1 MKTPSNNIM
10 KGEGAC
16 ALPFLFK
23 KSVLLLGML
32 MLVLLAIPP
41 IKALA
46 ANEYTIGDMVFEI
59 DGEHEVAA
67 YIESGYY
74 DAPTLLVRVPS
85 NATQIGINVRAN
97 YGILTDYGYETSY
110 GEYKPSGEYHIWTF
124 DDEKVKIADVEK
136 GDWVDEAY
144 TKYDL
149 YIAAFIDTFDV
160 DEEFADIVF
169 FKSDVPISGGG
180 LTDEEKKPLKDLLD
194 TVSGANE
201 TKWYQTGDRY
211 NGRDVIE
218 DKNSGFWTEFIAENG
233 ARSIAEEMLEH
244 ASNTKQIETA
254 TENLRMAI
262 QKLIPISRANTTPAY
277 EAIEAATIT
286 EKDDYTP
293 RSWAAYSEAK
303 DAATALMDTMF
314 ADGKPTQANNASAND
329 TINAAAK
336 RLRDAQAALDLRVSK
351 YGTDGETRVKLM
363 ASALE
368 ELNRRFSAPGALD
381 GYTAESIAALQSALK
396 TANET
401 LAETPVYSA
410 IGQLEAGRLTDAVR
424 AARAAAAGLETQ
436 SQKQIHVK
444 LSALDAYDVYM
455 GRTDMWWALH
465 NKNILTTELELPANA
480 SAASVLREKNLL
492 KRTLNESKYDPSL
505 LVFLNGEL
513 LNTTSMFTYNDIGV
527 SDGVFESLKL
537 HDGDELTL
545 VWICGKQIM
554 YSSTAGY
561 YTQYLYEI
569 PEYFRYSTIEAP
581 AEVVAGEAFE
591 ITVTSDAA
599 LPFLAT
605 GEKTPVVGA
614 TIRRSATEA
623 DVETV
628 STRYVHRNTYQ
639 TTDENGKAT
648 LTLYNE
654 GYVLINAFR
663 TEDEEGRYIV
673 GPSVLVHVLPTNDL
687 ESVKLQ
693 LRKELDEVYY
703 DENYPES
710 VFTPENW
717 RLVKD
722 AYENG
727 VQAIANAETLGE
739 ASSEQESAIQEIKRL
754 QSTADSGNNSNLKK
768 FRDILAE
775 LPSNVTKLDKSAEA
789 RIEELKAA
797 YESMTDYQRNELSEQ
812 EVARYEEI
820 INAELKEA
828 QKHQLKFEQ
837 AFSDGVTEDDQKTI
851 LAMIDYLKANTPHED
866 WYQQNPVSE
875 IGNQKLA
882 ELFTFN
888 TVTGSKMNS
897 PETNNSYAYTRLD
910 ESYALQRDIYACISP
925 EYAAYILCRDAA
937 IAGGNMNG
945 PGVISA
951 ADGSWSI
958 SDENM
963 QMYVPDSSESNT
975 TRVLGKMTFKVN
987 GTEYAI
993 RSIKVTGLENAAQ
1006 KSALDFYDGTAY
1018 RGRSAQN
1025 QCNQI
1030 VQDSFLNFTMPFDD
1044 VTITVTWGPV
1054 AGTTSEVDQARADAL
1069 NALNAV
1075 FGKYDETHKNYIAI
1089 KAAYDKGVSAINAA
1103 QTVDAISTARRDAA
1117 KAIEKA
1123 AAGSTGV
1130 DESFRDGWGNSE
1142 NDKGFYAGTPVG
1154 TVTVIV
1160 ENTTYSGAP
1169 EGFYSDPND
1178 PDYNITQDSIVYKEN
1193 YTIGDQDSMMT
1204 VILRALAD
1212 DGYEWTGT
1220 GGSKFGISYL
1230 SGIAQKGRPDI
1241 KLAEFD
1247 GGNESGWMGTLNGFF
1262 VNLSFAQF
1270 TVQPNQNT
1278 NIQLSDGDVIHV
1290 MYTCTGLG
1298 EDLGGTFYNSDTTLK
1313 ALKVMD
1319 GDKTLVLAPEFE
1331 SVAQPGG
1338 TYSYTVM
1345 IDGDAAELT
1354 ITTDAANK
1362 NYLVKRFLNEK
1373 VTDNTEGGSYYKSTQ
1388 AIPVVSGD
1396 TIYIGCGEPVW
1407 PSMNNQSTEARD
1419 YVGTWYELHIVSAN
1433 SGGSDVDAQIDALP
1447 NPNDLTY
1454 MNRETYRQDIVQ
1466 AKQALDAL
1474 KDPSSVSADRKQ
1486 KLEALCTKL
1495 AGFDAVDEVK
1505 AAIAALPSVSNATLD
1520 DEAAINAA
1528 KTKYDALDADM
1539 LTYLK
1544 ASEKQK
1550 LSDLLQRMEELNEEL
1565 LTKLVVAPDTVTAVV
1580 DAKTKTIQLV
1590 GYITEGQ
1597 DVTLNGETVKRSG
1610 TKFTL
1615 GNTVYRVVLNVTV
1628 QPVNVTLD
1636 EKRPEITPAENASP
1650 ETKAAAN
1657 AITSPSTT
1665 SDGLAAAAADHL
1677 TETAKKQAEA
1687 SGDASASVT
1696 AEVKLNISVKNYE
1709 DVGGKQELTLDITP
1723 QVTYT
1728 VTADGQT
1735 LSIKTETLDNSAI
1748 KAPVTISVALPLDM
1762 PQENLYV
1769 KHKLEDGS
1777 FEYIK
1782 PTIERNVATWQ
1793 QSSFSIV
1800 VLTADSRTATVKM
1813 NDLDVTL
1820 TPEDV
1825 GKELP
1830 TVTKPGK
1837 DFTGWTFVIDG
1848 TEYPGGPYTKLT
1860 DELLDALN
1868 KAQTEGKEITATPNF
1883 KNKTSSG
1890 SGSSGKIESPNKP
1903 NKSTMGEADA
1913 SKFRDVAASDWYFDA
1928 VQYVLEKGLMNGTSD
1943 WTFAPNDATTRGMIV
1958 TILARVEGVNT
1969 NGNPWYA
1976 AGQKWAM
1983 DNGISDGTNMPG
1995 VITREQLATILYRY
2009 AKQKGYDVSKS
2020 AALTGF
2026 SDADKVSGYAF
2037 DAMQWAVAE
2046 ELLKG
2051 SNGKLDPQGS
2061 ATRAQV
2067 ATILMRFMQKY
2078 EK

>member
-1 MKTPSNNIM
+1 MFFADEDDRGQSWGTATTLPYDVDNNFFSGAKSYYTYHKENVTLPKDFSETGKQMLLFRLPYGIGTKRNPYVTHAFLLIAWSGNSDEID
-10 KGEGAC
+10 KGELNA
-16 ALPFLFK
+16 
-23 KSVLLLGML
+23 
-32 MLVLLAIPP
+32 AIA
-41 IKALA
+41 KAPKA
-46 ANEYTIGDMVFEI
+46 ANEDTVYW
-59 DGEHEVAA
+59 HENDKWN
-67 YIESGYY
+67 G
-74 DAPTLLVRVPS
+74 
-85 NATQIGINVRAN
+85 
-97 YGILTDYGYETSY
+97 
-110 GEYKPSGEYHIWTF
+110 
-124 DDEKVKIADVEK
+124 KIASKTGFWNEMQSALSTAK
-136 GDWVDEAY
+136 
-144 TKYDL
+144 
-149 YIAAFIDTFDV
+149 
-160 DEEFADIVF
+160 
-169 FKSDVPISGGG
+169 
-180 LTDEEKKPLKDLLD
+180 
-194 TVSGANE
+194 TVSAN
-201 TKWYQTGDRY
+201 KFAS
-211 NGRDVIE
+211 E
-218 DKNSGFWTEFIAENG
+218 DAVKEATDNLNSAVSNLIKAEN
-233 ARSIAEEMLEH
+233 
-244 ASNTKQIETA
+244 
-254 TENLRMAI
+254 
-262 QKLIPISRANTTPAY
+262 ANTTLLY
-277 EAIEAATIT
+277 EELLN
-286 EKDDYTP
+286 EPSKDDYTP
-293 RSWAAYSEAK
+293 RTWAAYAEVRDRAEAMMASMFDGEGNPT
-303 DAATALMDTMF
+303 DANT
-314 ADGKPTQANNASAND
+314 SANGKQD
-329 TINAAAK
+329 ELEALAAELTSK
-336 RLRDAQAALDLRVSK
+336 REALDLRVSK
-351 YGTDGETRVKLM
+351 YGKDGETRVKLM

-368 ELNRRFSAPGALD
+368 ELNRRFSAPDALN
-381 GYTAESIAALQSALK
+381 GYTSESVAALQSALK

-424 AARAAAAGLETQ
+424 AARAAAAGLETL
-436 SQKQIHVK
+436 SQEPIHVK

-465 NKNILTTELELPANA
+465 NKNILTTELELPANT

-505 LVFLNGEL
+505 LVFRNGEL

-527 SDGVFESLKL
+527 EGGVFESLKL

-561 YTQYLYEI
+561 YTQYLYEL
-569 PEYFRYSTIEAP
+569 PAYFRYSTIDAP
-581 AEVVAGEAFE
+581 AEVIAGEPFE

-623 DVETV
+623 DTETV
-628 STRYVHRNTYQ
+628 STNYVHRNTYQ

-717 RLVKD
+717 LLVKA

-727 VQAIANAETLGE
+727 VQAIANAETLGV

-1169 EGFYSDPND
+1169 EGFYSNPND

-1454 MNRETYRQDIVQ
+1454 TNRETYRQNIVQ

-1687 SGDASASVT
+1687 SGNADASVT

-1709 DVGGKQELTLDITP
+1709 EVGGKQELTLDITP

-1735 LSIKTETLDNSAI
+1735 LSTKTETLDNSAI

-1830 TVTKPGK
+1830 TVTRPGK

-1913 SKFRDVAASDWYFDA
+1913 SKFRDVAVSDWYFDA

-1969 NGNPWYA
+1969 TGNPWYA

>member
-1 MKTPSNNIM
+1 MPLSDLTVQGSVYPGITFNPALEYS
-10 KGEGAC
+10 C
-16 ALPFLFK
+16 ALIYQFANNP
-23 KSVLLLGML
+23 VTPA
-32 MLVLLAIPP
+32 VN
-41 IKALA
+41 KAVNILIQ
-46 ANEYTIGDMVFEI
+46 IG
-59 DGEHEVAA
+59 
-67 YIESGYY
+67 ESG
-74 DAPTLLVRVPS
+74 
-85 NATQIGINVRAN
+85 
-97 YGILTDYGYETSY
+97 
-110 GEYKPSGEYHIWTF
+110 SGLS
-124 DDEKVKIADVEK
+124 DEQ
-136 GDWVDEAY
+136 
-144 TKYDL
+144 
-149 YIAAFIDTFDV
+149 
-160 DEEFADIVF
+160 
-169 FKSDVPISGGG
+169 
-180 LTDEEKKPLKDLLD
+180 KKPLSDLLA
-194 TVSGANE
+194 TVADDNE
-201 TKWYQTGDRY
+201 KYYKTDDRY
-211 NGRDVIE
+211 NG
-218 DKNSGFWTEFIAENG
+218 
-233 ARSIAEEMLEH
+233 LEH
-244 ASNTKQIETA
+244 ITGAGKSFWAEFVAANGPRATAQRALETA
-254 TENLRMAI
+254 TKEEEITSAVSTLRTAI
-262 QKLIPISRANTTPAY
+262 SRLIPATRVNTTLLY
-277 EAIEAATIT
+277 EELLNKPS
-286 EKDDYTP
+286 KDDYTP
-293 RSWAAYSEAK
+293 RTWAAYVEVRDRAEAMMASMFDDK
-303 DAATALMDTMF
+303 GNPTDANT
-314 ADGKPTQANNASAND
+314 SANGKQD
-329 TINAAAK
+329 ELESLSAELTSK
-336 RLRDAQAALDLRVSK
+336 RESLDLRVSK
-351 YGTDGETRVKLM
+351 YGKDGETRVKLM

-368 ELNRRFSAPGALD
+368 ELNRRFSAPGALN
-381 GYTAESIAALQSALK
+381 GYTPESVAALQSALK

-410 IGQLEAGRLTDAVR
+410 IGQLESSRLTNAVR
-424 AARAAAAGLETQ
+424 AARAAAAGLETE
-436 SQKQIHVK
+436 SQEQIHVK
-444 LSALDAYDVYM
+444 LSALDAYDVYQK
-455 GRTDMWWALH
+455 RTDMWWALH
-465 NKNILTTELELPANA
+465 NKNILTTELTLPANA

-505 LVFLNGEL
+505 LVFRNGEL
-513 LNTTSMFTYNDIGV
+513 LNTTSMFDYNDIGV
-527 SDGVFESLKL
+527 PDGVFESLKL

-561 YTQYLYEI
+561 YTQYLYEL
-569 PEYFRYSTIEAP
+569 PAYFRYSTIDAP

-591 ITVTSDAA
+591 VTVTSDAA

-623 DVETV
+623 DAETV
-628 STRYVHRNTYQ
+628 STNYVHRNTYQ

-717 RLVKD
+717 LLVKA

-727 VQAIANAETLGE
+727 VQAIANAETLGV

-837 AFSDGVTEDDQKTI
+837 AFSNGVTEDDQKTI
-851 LAMIDYLKANTPHED
+851 LAMIDYLKTHTPNED
-866 WYQQNPVSE
+866 WYQQNPVSG
-875 IGNQKLA
+875 IGNQRLA

-897 PETNNSYAYTRLD
+897 AETNNSYAYTKLD
-910 ESYALQRDIYACISP
+910 ESYALQRDIYACVSP

-937 IAGGNMNG
+937 IENGNMNG

-975 TRVLGKMTFKVN
+975 TRVLGKMTFTVN
-987 GTEYAI
+987 DTEYTI

-1006 KSALDFYDGTAY
+1006 KSALDFYDGTGY
-1018 RGRSAQN
+1018 RGRNAQV

-1054 AGTTSEVDQARADAL
+1054 AGTTSEVEKARTDAL
-1069 NALNAV
+1069 TALEAILNNYAE
-1075 FGKYDETHKNYIAI
+1075 KYDEQSETYLAI
-1089 KAAYDKGVSAINAA
+1089 KAAYDKGVAKIEDKN
-1103 QTVDAISTARRDAA
+1103 QTPTVDAINAERRSTANAMA
-1117 KAIEKA
+1117 KA
-1123 AAGSTGV
+1123 AAGNTGTD
-1130 DESFRDGWGNSE
+1130 DEFLNGWGNPA
-1142 NDKGFYAGTPVG
+1142 NDKGFYAGNYVG
-1154 TVTVIV
+1154 TVKVIV

-1169 EGFYSDPND
+1169 KGFYTNPDD
-1178 PDYNITQDSIVYKEN
+1178 PDYDIEDSIVYRES
-1193 YTIGDQDSMMT
+1193 YAIGDEDSMMT

-1220 GGSKFGISYL
+1220 GGSKFGITYL
-1230 SGIAQKGRPDI
+1230 SSISNSQG
-1241 KLAEFD
+1241 KLGEFD
-1247 GGNESGWMGTLNGFF
+1247 GGDESGWMGTLNGFF
-1262 VNLSFAQF
+1262 VNLSFAEF
-1270 TVQPNQNT
+1270 TVEKNQNT
-1278 NIQLSDGDVIHV
+1278 NIQLADGDVIHV
-1290 MYTCTGLG
+1290 MYTSTGLG

-1331 SVAQPGG
+1331 ASAAEPGG

-1345 IDGDAAELT
+1345 IDDKATDLT
-1354 ITTDAANK
+1354 ILADAANK

-1373 VTDNTEGGSYYKSTQ
+1373 VTDNTEGSSYYKSTQ

-1407 PSMNNQSTEARD
+1407 PSMNNQSTEARE
-1419 YVGTWYELHIVSAN
+1419 YVGTWYELHIVSAS
-1433 SGGSDVDAQIDALP
+1433 SGSTEVDAQIDALP

-1454 MNRETYRQDIVQ
+1454 ENRENYRQDIVQ
-1466 AKQALDAL
+1466 AKKAMDAL
-1474 KDPSSVSADRKQ
+1474 KGSKVDDVRAK
-1486 KLEALCTKL
+1486 KLTDLCEKL

-1505 AAIAALPSVSNATLD
+1505 AAIAKLPSVSNAALE
-1520 DEAAINAA
+1520 DEESINAA
-1528 KTKYDALDADM
+1528 KEKYDALDTE
-1539 LTYLK
+1539 LLKYLK

-1550 LSDLLQRMEELNEEL
+1550 LGDLIQRMKELNEEL
-1565 LTKLVVAPDTVTAVV
+1565 LTKLVVTPDTVTAVV

-1597 DVTLNGETVKRSG
+1597 DVTLNGTTVKTG

-1615 GNTVYRVVLNVTV
+1615 GNTKYRVVLNVTV

-1636 EKRPEITPAENASP
+1636 EKRPEIETSAEDAA
-1650 ETKAAAN
+1650 TKAAAA

-1677 TETAKKQAEA
+1677 TETAKQQAEA

-1696 AEVKLNISVKNYE
+1696 AEVKLKISVEKYE
-1709 DVGGKQELTLDITP
+1709 EVGGKKELTLDITP

-1728 VTADGQT
+1728 VTADGLT
-1735 LSIKTETLDNSAI
+1735 VSTKTETLDNSAI

-1769 KHKLEDGS
+1769 KHQLEDGS

-1782 PTIERNVATWQ
+1782 PTIKNGVATWQ

-1800 VLTADSRTATVKM
+1800 ILTADSRTATVKM

-1825 GKELP
+1825 DKELP
-1830 TVTKPGK
+1830 TVTRPGK

-1860 DELLDALN
+1860 DELLDALSE
-1868 KAQTEGKEITATPNF
+1868 AQAEGKEITATPNF

-1890 SGSSGKIESPNKP
+1890 GSSSGKIDSPNKP
-1903 NKSTMGEADA
+1903 NKSTMGKADA
-1913 SKFRDVAASDWYFDA
+1913 SKFRDVATSDWYFDA

-1983 DNGISDGTNMPG
+1983 QNGISDGTNMPG
-1995 VITREQLATILYRY
+1995 VITREQLATILFRY
-2009 AKQKGYDVSKS
+2009 ARMKGYDVSKS
-2020 AALTGF
+2020 AALSGF
-2026 SDADKVSGYAF
+2026 SDADKVSSYAVE
-2037 DAMQWAVAE
+2037 AMQWAVAE

>member
-1 MKTPSNNIM
+1 MDTAKQVGTITYNGTSYPLFNVQVNLQEYDAISIVKESGTITVNGAETKYPTGIQANNS
-10 KGEGAC
+10 GTVGLVPDREVPYDQENVVFDA
-16 ALPFLFK
+16 A
-23 KSVLLLGML
+23 KSCYQDN
-32 MLVLLAIPP
+32 
-41 IKALA
+41 KASITL
-46 ANEYTIGDMVFEI
+46 D
-59 DGEHEVAA
+59 DGES
-67 YIESGYY
+67 ISESGTCLLFRLQIGSGRRKTNCAFLAVSWGNFGGTEYDTKVLEELLTSVSDENANNNYY
-74 DAPTLLVRVPS
+74 TSNDRYDGKQYSTISFWAEFTKKDGARDQAQKVLNNPVNQNAINAAVKDLEAAISKLISKKDYANTTLL
-85 NATQIGINVRAN
+85 
-97 YGILTDYGYETSY
+97 YEAMQHTVDKDRYTPMSY
-110 GEYKPSGEYHIWTF
+110 
-124 DDEKVKIADVEK
+124 A
-136 GDWVDEAY
+136 AY
-144 TKYDL
+144 TKAYDEASAL
-149 YIAAFIDTFDV
+149 MAQMFDSDGNPTEANKPDKQQTLEALAEKLEAAWKNL
-160 DEEFADIVF
+160 DER
-169 FKSDVPISGGG
+169 
-180 LTDEEKKPLKDLLD
+180 
-194 TVSGANE
+194 VS
-201 TKWYQTGDRY
+201 Y
-211 NGRDVIE
+211 NG
-218 DKNSGFWTEFIAENG
+218 K
-233 ARSIAEEMLEH
+233 
-244 ASNTKQIETA
+244 
-254 TENLRMAI
+254 
-262 QKLIPISRANTTPAY
+262 
-277 EAIEAATIT
+277 
-286 EKDDYTP
+286 
-293 RSWAAYSEAK
+293 
-303 DAATALMDTMF
+303 
-314 ADGKPTQANNASAND
+314 
-329 TINAAAK
+329 
-336 RLRDAQAALDLRVSK
+336 
-351 YGTDGETRVKLM
+351 DGETRVKLM

-368 ELNRRFSAPGALD
+368 ELNRRFSAPGALG
-381 GYTAESIAALQSALK
+381 GYTAESVAALQSALK

-465 NKNILTTELELPANA
+465 NKNILTTELELPANT

-591 ITVTSDAA
+591 VTVTSDAA

-605 GEKTPVVGA
+605 GEKIPVVGA

-623 DVETV
+623 DAETV
-628 STRYVHRNTYQ
+628 STNYVHRDTYQ

-993 RSIKVTGLENAAQ
+993 RSVKVTGLENAAQ

-1454 MNRETYRQDIVQ
+1454 TNRETYRQDIVQ

-1615 GNTVYRVVLNVTV
+1615 GNTVYHVVLNVTV

-1735 LSIKTETLDNSAI
+1735 LSTKTETLDNSAI

-2026 SDADKVSGYAF
+2026 SDADKVSSYAV

>member
-1 MKTPSNNIM
+1 MPLSDLTVQESVYPGITFNPSF
-10 KGEGAC
+10 EYSC
-16 ALPFLFK
+16 ALIYQFANNP
-23 KSVLLLGML
+23 VTPA
-32 MLVLLAIPP
+32 VN
-41 IKALA
+41 KAVNIL
-46 ANEYTIGDMVFEI
+46 IQI
-59 DGEHEVAA
+59 S
-67 YIESGYY
+67 ESG
-74 DAPTLLVRVPS
+74 
-85 NATQIGINVRAN
+85 
-97 YGILTDYGYETSY
+97 
-110 GEYKPSGEYHIWTF
+110 SGLS
-124 DDEKVKIADVEK
+124 DEQ
-136 GDWVDEAY
+136 
-144 TKYDL
+144 
-149 YIAAFIDTFDV
+149 
-160 DEEFADIVF
+160 
-169 FKSDVPISGGG
+169 
-180 LTDEEKKPLKDLLD
+180 KKPLSDLLA
-194 TVSGANE
+194 TVADDNE
-201 TKWYQTGDRY
+201 NYYKTDDRY
-211 NGRDVIE
+211 NG
-218 DKNSGFWTEFIAENG
+218 
-233 ARSIAEEMLEH
+233 LEH
-244 ASNTKQIETA
+244 ITGAGKSFWAEFVAANGPRATAQRALETA
-254 TENLRMAI
+254 TKEEEITSAVSTLRTAI
-262 QKLIPISRANTTPAY
+262 SRLIPATRVNTTLLY
-277 EAIEAATIT
+277 EELLNKPS
-286 EKDDYTP
+286 KDDYTP
-293 RSWAAYSEAK
+293 RTWAAYAEVRDRAEAMMASMFDDK
-303 DAATALMDTMF
+303 GNPTDANT
-314 ADGKPTQANNASAND
+314 SANGKQD
-329 TINAAAK
+329 ELVALAVELTSK
-336 RLRDAQAALDLRVSK
+336 REALDLRVSK
-351 YGTDGETRVKLM
+351 YGKDGETRVKLM

-368 ELNRRFSAPGALD
+368 ELNRRFSAPDALN
-381 GYTAESIAALQSALK
+381 GYTSESVAALQSALK

-410 IGQLEAGRLTDAVR
+410 IGQLESSRLTSAVR
-424 AARAAAAGLETQ
+424 EARAAAAGLETL
-436 SQKQIHVK
+436 SQEPIHVK
-444 LSALDAYDVYM
+444 LSALDAYDVYQK
-455 GRTDMWWALH
+455 RTDMWWALH
-465 NKNILTTELELPANA
+465 NKNILTTELTLPANA

-505 LVFLNGEL
+505 LVFRNGEL

-527 SDGVFESLKL
+527 EGGVFESLKL

-591 ITVTSDAA
+591 VTVTSDAA

-623 DVETV
+623 DAETV
-628 STRYVHRNTYQ
+628 STNYVHRDTYQ

-727 VQAIANAETLGE
+727 VQAIANAETLGV

-775 LPSNVTKLDKSAEA
+775 LPNNVTKLDKSAEA

-837 AFSDGVTEDDQKTI
+837 AFSDGVTEDNQKTI

-866 WYQQNPVSE
+866 WYQKNPVSG

-897 PETNNSYAYTRLD
+897 AETNNSYAYTRLD

-975 TRVLGKMTFKVN
+975 TRVLGKMTFTVN
-987 GTEYAI
+987 DTEYTI

-1006 KSALDFYDGTAY
+1006 KSALDFYDGTGY
-1018 RGRSAQN
+1018 RGRNAQV

-1054 AGTTSEVDQARADAL
+1054 AGTTSEVEKARTDAL
-1069 NALNAV
+1069 TALEAILNNYAEKYDAQSETYLAIKA
-1075 FGKYDETHKNYIAI
+1075 KYDEGVAKIE
-1089 KAAYDKGVSAINAA
+1089 DKDQTS
-1103 QTVDAISTARRDAA
+1103 TVDAINAERRSTANAMA
-1117 KAIEKA
+1117 KA
-1123 AAGSTGV
+1123 AAGNTGE
-1130 DESFRDGWGNSE
+1130 DARFKEHWGDPE
-1142 NDKGFYAGTPVG
+1142 NNDGFYAGTPVG

-1169 EGFYSDPND
+1169 EGLYSDPNA
-1178 PDYNITQDSIVYKEN
+1178 PDYSLEKAIVYEPT
-1193 YTIGDQDSMMT
+1193 YTIGDEDSMMT

-1212 DGYEWTGT
+1212 SGYEWTGT

-1230 SGIAQKGRPDI
+1230 SGIMKKGEKDI

-1247 GGNESGWMGTLNGFF
+1247 GGDESGWMGTLNGFF
-1262 VNLSFAQF
+1262 VNLSFAEF
-1270 TVQPNQNT
+1270 TVKKNQST
-1278 NIQLSDGDVIHV
+1278 NIQLADGDVIHV
-1290 MYTCTGLG
+1290 MYTSTGLG

-1331 SVAQPGG
+1331 ASAAEPGG

-1345 IDGDAAELT
+1345 IDDNATELT
-1354 ITTDAANK
+1354 ILADAANK

-1373 VTDNTEGGSYYKSTQ
+1373 VTDNTEGSSYYKSTQ

-1407 PSMNNQSTEARD
+1407 PSMNNQSTEARE
-1419 YVGTWYELHIVSAN
+1419 YVGTWYELHIVSAS
-1433 SGGSDVDAQIDALP
+1433 SGGTEVDAQIDALP
-1447 NPNDLTY
+1447 NPDDLTY
-1454 MNRETYRQDIVQ
+1454 ENRENYRQDIVQ
-1466 AKQALDAL
+1466 AKKAMDAL
-1474 KDPSSVSADRKQ
+1474 KDSKVDEVRAK
-1486 KLEALCTKL
+1486 KLTDLCEKL

-1505 AAIAALPSVSNATLD
+1505 AAIAKLPSVSNAALE
-1520 DEAAINAA
+1520 DEESINAA
-1528 KTKYDALDADM
+1528 KEKYDALDTE
-1539 LTYLK
+1539 LLKYLN

-1550 LSDLLQRMEELNEEL
+1550 LSDLLQRMKELNEEL
-1565 LTKLVVAPDTVTAVV
+1565 LTKLVVTPDTVTAVV

-1590 GYITEGQ
+1590 GYITEGEPI
-1597 DVTLNGETVKRSG
+1597 TLNGEPITRSG
-1610 TKFTL
+1610 SKFTL

-1687 SGDASASVT
+1687 SGNADASVT
-1696 AEVKLNISVKNYE
+1696 AEVKLNISVEKYE
-1709 DVGGKQELTLDITP
+1709 EVGGKQELTLDITP
-1723 QVTYT
+1723 QVAYT

-1735 LSIKTETLDNSAI
+1735 LSTKTETLDNSAI
-1748 KAPVTISVALPLDM
+1748 KAPVTISVALPLNM

-1830 TVTKPGK
+1830 TVTRPGK
-1837 DFTGWTFVIDG
+1837 DFTGWTFVIGG

-1890 SGSSGKIESPNKP
+1890 GSSSGKIESPNKP
-1903 NKSTMGEADA
+1903 KTEPAKADA
-1913 SKFRDVAASDWYFDA
+1913 SKFRDVATSDWYFDA

-1983 DNGISDGTNMPG
+1983 QNDISDGTNMPG
-1995 VITREQLATILYRY
+1995 VITREQLATILFRY
-2009 AKQKGYDVSKS
+2009 ARMKGYDVSKS

-2026 SDADKVSGYAF
+2026 VDSDKVSSYAF

>member
-1 MKTPSNNIM
+1 MDTAKQVGTITYNGTSYPLFNVQVNLQEYDAISIVKESGTITVNGAETKYPTGIQANNS
-10 KGEGAC
+10 GTVGLVPDREVPYDQENVVFDA
-16 ALPFLFK
+16 A
-23 KSVLLLGML
+23 KSCYQDN
-32 MLVLLAIPP
+32 
-41 IKALA
+41 KASITL
-46 ANEYTIGDMVFEI
+46 D
-59 DGEHEVAA
+59 DGES
-67 YIESGYY
+67 ISESGTCLLFRLQIGSGRRKTNCAFLAVSWGNFGGTEYDTKVLEELLTSVSDENANNNYY
-74 DAPTLLVRVPS
+74 TSNDRYDGKQYSTISFWAEFTKKDGARDQAQKVLNNPVNQNAINAAVKDLEAAISKLISKKDYANTTLL
-85 NATQIGINVRAN
+85 
-97 YGILTDYGYETSY
+97 YEAMQHTVDKDRYTPMSY
-110 GEYKPSGEYHIWTF
+110 
-124 DDEKVKIADVEK
+124 A
-136 GDWVDEAY
+136 AY
-144 TKYDL
+144 TKAYDEASAL
-149 YIAAFIDTFDV
+149 MAQMFDSDGNPTEANKPDKQQTLEALAEKLEAAWKNL
-160 DEEFADIVF
+160 DER
-169 FKSDVPISGGG
+169 
-180 LTDEEKKPLKDLLD
+180 
-194 TVSGANE
+194 VS
-201 TKWYQTGDRY
+201 Y
-211 NGRDVIE
+211 NG
-218 DKNSGFWTEFIAENG
+218 K
-233 ARSIAEEMLEH
+233 
-244 ASNTKQIETA
+244 
-254 TENLRMAI
+254 
-262 QKLIPISRANTTPAY
+262 
-277 EAIEAATIT
+277 
-286 EKDDYTP
+286 
-293 RSWAAYSEAK
+293 
-303 DAATALMDTMF
+303 
-314 ADGKPTQANNASAND
+314 
-329 TINAAAK
+329 
-336 RLRDAQAALDLRVSK
+336 
-351 YGTDGETRVKLM
+351 DGETRVKLM

-436 SQKQIHVK
+436 SQKRIHVK

-591 ITVTSDAA
+591 VTVTSDAA

-628 STRYVHRNTYQ
+628 STNYVHRDTYQ

-673 GPSVLVHVLPTNDL
+673 GPSVLIHVLPTNDL

-717 RLVKD
+717 LLVKA

-727 VQAIANAETLGE
+727 VQAIANAETLGV

-775 LPSNVTKLDKSAEA
+775 LPNNVTKLDKSAEA
-789 RIEELKAA
+789 RIEELKTA
-797 YESMTDYQRNELSEQ
+797 YEAMTDYQRSELSEQ

-1454 MNRETYRQDIVQ
+1454 TNRETYRQDIVQ

-1735 LSIKTETLDNSAI
+1735 LSTKTETLDNSAI

-1830 TVTKPGK
+1830 TVTRPGK

-2026 SDADKVSGYAF
+2026 SDADKVSGYAAE
-2037 DAMQWAVAE
+2037 AMQWAVAE
-2046 ELLKG
+2046 GLLQG
-2051 SNGKLDPQGS
+2051 SNGKLNPQGS

>member
-1 MKTPSNNIM
+1 MDT
-10 KGEGAC
+10 A
-16 ALPFLFK
+16 K
-23 KSVLLLGML
+23 KVG
-32 MLVLLAIPP
+32 
-41 IKALA
+41 
-46 ANEYTIGDMVFEI
+46 TIT
-59 DGEHEVAA
+59 
-67 YIESGYY
+67 YK
-74 DAPTLLVRVPS
+74 
-85 NATQIGINVRAN
+85 
-97 YGILTDYGYETSY
+97 ETSY
-110 GEYKPSGEYHIWTF
+110 PLFNVQVNLQEYDAISIVKESGTITVNGAKTKYPTGIQANNSGTVGLVPDREVPYDQENVVFDAAKSCYQDNKASITLDDGESISESGTCLLFRLQIGSGRRKTNCAFLAVSWGNFGGTEYDTKVLEELLTSVS
-124 DDEKVKIADVEK
+124 DENANNNYYTSNDRYDGKQYSTISFWAEFTKKDGARDQAQKVLNNPVNQNAINAAVKDLEAAISKLISKKDYANTTLLYEAMQHT
-136 GDWVDEAY
+136 VDKDRYTPMSYAAY
-144 TKYDL
+144 TKAYDEASAL
-149 YIAAFIDTFDV
+149 MAQMFDSDGNPTEANKPDKQQTLEALAEKLEAAWKNL
-160 DEEFADIVF
+160 DER
-169 FKSDVPISGGG
+169 
-180 LTDEEKKPLKDLLD
+180 
-194 TVSGANE
+194 VS
-201 TKWYQTGDRY
+201 Y
-211 NGRDVIE
+211 NG
-218 DKNSGFWTEFIAENG
+218 K
-233 ARSIAEEMLEH
+233 
-244 ASNTKQIETA
+244 
-254 TENLRMAI
+254 
-262 QKLIPISRANTTPAY
+262 
-277 EAIEAATIT
+277 
-286 EKDDYTP
+286 
-293 RSWAAYSEAK
+293 
-303 DAATALMDTMF
+303 
-314 ADGKPTQANNASAND
+314 
-329 TINAAAK
+329 
-336 RLRDAQAALDLRVSK
+336 
-351 YGTDGETRVKLM
+351 DGETRVKLM

-465 NKNILTTELELPANA
+465 NKNILTTELELPANT

-591 ITVTSDAA
+591 VTVTSDAA

-628 STRYVHRNTYQ
+628 STNYVHRDTYQ

-673 GPSVLVHVLPTNDL
+673 GPSVLIHVLPTNDL

-717 RLVKD
+717 LLVKA

-727 VQAIANAETLGE
+727 VQAIANAETLGV

-775 LPSNVTKLDKSAEA
+775 LPNNVTKLDKSAEA
-789 RIEELKAA
+789 RIEELKTA
-797 YESMTDYQRNELSEQ
+797 YEAMTDYQRSELSEQ

-1454 MNRETYRQDIVQ
+1454 TNRETYRQDIVQ

-1520 DEAAINAA
+1520 DETAINAA

-1677 TETAKKQAEA
+1677 TETARKQAEA

-1735 LSIKTETLDNSAI
+1735 LSTKTETLDNSAI

-1883 KNKTSSG
+1883 KNRTSSG

-1913 SKFRDVAASDWYFDA
+1913 SKFRDVAVSDWYFDA

>member
-1 MKTPSNNIM
+1 MPLSDLTVQGSVYPGITFNPALEYS
-10 KGEGAC
+10 C
-16 ALPFLFK
+16 ALIYQFANNP
-23 KSVLLLGML
+23 VTPA
-32 MLVLLAIPP
+32 VN
-41 IKALA
+41 KAVNILIQ
-46 ANEYTIGDMVFEI
+46 IG
-59 DGEHEVAA
+59 
-67 YIESGYY
+67 ESG
-74 DAPTLLVRVPS
+74 
-85 NATQIGINVRAN
+85 
-97 YGILTDYGYETSY
+97 
-110 GEYKPSGEYHIWTF
+110 SGLS
-124 DDEKVKIADVEK
+124 DEQ
-136 GDWVDEAY
+136 
-144 TKYDL
+144 
-149 YIAAFIDTFDV
+149 
-160 DEEFADIVF
+160 
-169 FKSDVPISGGG
+169 
-180 LTDEEKKPLKDLLD
+180 KKPLSDLLA
-194 TVSGANE
+194 TVADDNE
-201 TKWYQTGDRY
+201 NYYKTDDRY
-211 NGRDVIE
+211 NG
-218 DKNSGFWTEFIAENG
+218 
-233 ARSIAEEMLEH
+233 LEH
-244 ASNTKQIETA
+244 ITGAGKSFWAEFVAANGPRATAQRALETA
-254 TENLRMAI
+254 TKEEEITSAVSTLRTAI
-262 QKLIPISRANTTPAY
+262 SRLIPATRVNTTLLY
-277 EAIEAATIT
+277 EELLNKPS
-286 EKDDYTP
+286 KDDYTP
-293 RSWAAYSEAK
+293 RTWAAYAEVRDRAEAMMASMFDDK
-303 DAATALMDTMF
+303 GNPTDANT
-314 ADGKPTQANNASAND
+314 SANGKQD
-329 TINAAAK
+329 ELVALAVELTSK
-336 RLRDAQAALDLRVSK
+336 REALDLRVSK
-351 YGTDGETRVKLM
+351 YGKDGETRVKLM

-368 ELNRRFSAPGALD
+368 ELNRRFSAPDALN
-381 GYTAESIAALQSALK
+381 GYTSESVAALQSALK

-410 IGQLEAGRLTDAVR
+410 IGQLESSRLTAAVR
-424 AARAAAAGLETQ
+424 AARAAAAGLETL
-436 SQKQIHVK
+436 SQEQIHVK

-465 NKNILTTELELPANA
+465 NKNILTTELELPANT

-505 LVFLNGEL
+505 LVFRNGEL
-513 LNTTSMFTYNDIGV
+513 LNTTSMFDYNDIGV
-527 SDGVFESLKL
+527 EGGVFESLKL

-561 YTQYLYEI
+561 YTQYLYEL
-569 PEYFRYSTIEAP
+569 PAYFRYSRVEAP
-581 AEVVAGEAFE
+581 AEVVAGEPFE

-623 DVETV
+623 DAETV
-628 STRYVHRNTYQ
+628 STNYVHRNTYQ

-717 RLVKD
+717 LLVKA

-727 VQAIANAETLGE
+727 VQAIANAETLGV

-775 LPSNVTKLDKSAEA
+775 LPNDVNKLDKSAEA
-789 RIEELKAA
+789 RIEELKTA
-797 YESMTDYQRNELSEQ
+797 YEAMTDYQRSELSEQ
-812 EVARYEEI
+812 EVARYEKI
-820 INAELKEA
+820 INAKLKDA

-851 LAMIDYLKANTPHED
+851 LAMIDYLKKNTPNED
-866 WYQQNPVSE
+866 WYQQKPESG

-888 TVTGSKMNS
+888 TVKGAKMNS
-897 PETNNSYAYTRLD
+897 DETNQSYVYKQLD

-937 IAGGNMNG
+937 LENGNRNG
-945 PGVISA
+945 PGEIRA

-975 TRVLGKMTFKVN
+975 TRVLGKMTFTIN

-1006 KSALDFYDGTAY
+1006 KSALDFYDGTGY
-1018 RGRSAQN
+1018 RGRNAQV

-1054 AGTTSEVDQARADAL
+1054 AGTTSEVEKARTDAL
-1069 NALNAV
+1069 TALEAILNNYAEKYDAQSETYLAIKA
-1075 FGKYDETHKNYIAI
+1075 KYDEGVAKIE
-1089 KAAYDKGVSAINAA
+1089 DKDQTS
-1103 QTVDAISTARRDAA
+1103 TVDAINAERRSTANAMA
-1117 KAIEKA
+1117 KA
-1123 AAGSTGV
+1123 AAGNTGTD
-1130 DESFRDGWGNSE
+1130 DEFLNGWGDPD
-1142 NDKGFYAGTPVG
+1142 NDKGFYAGNYVG
-1154 TVTVIV
+1154 TVKVIV

-1169 EGFYSDPND
+1169 KGFYTNPDD
-1178 PDYNITQDSIVYKEN
+1178 PDYDIEDSIVYRES
-1193 YTIGDQDSMMT
+1193 YAIGDEDSMMT

-1220 GGSKFGISYL
+1220 GGSKFGITYL
-1230 SGIAQKGRPDI
+1230 SSISNSQG
-1241 KLAEFD
+1241 KLGEFD
-1247 GGNESGWMGTLNGFF
+1247 GGDESGWMGTLNGFF
-1262 VNLSFAQF
+1262 VNLSFAEF
-1270 TVQPNQNT
+1270 TVEKNQNT
-1278 NIQLSDGDVIHV
+1278 NIQLADGDVIHV
-1290 MYTCTGLG
+1290 MYTSTGLG

-1331 SVAQPGG
+1331 ASAAEPGG

-1345 IDGDAAELT
+1345 IDDNATELT
-1354 ITTDAANK
+1354 ILADAANK

-1373 VTDNTEGGSYYKSTQ
+1373 VTDNTEGSSYYKSTQ

-1407 PSMNNQSTEARD
+1407 PSMNNQSTEARE
-1419 YVGTWYELHIVSAN
+1419 YVGTWYELHIVSAS
-1433 SGGSDVDAQIDALP
+1433 SGGTEVDAQIDALP
-1447 NPNDLTY
+1447 NPDDLTY
-1454 MNRETYRQDIVQ
+1454 ENRENYRQDIVQ
-1466 AKQALDAL
+1466 AKKAMDAL
-1474 KDPSSVSADRKQ
+1474 KDSKVDEVRAK
-1486 KLEALCTKL
+1486 KLTDLCEKL

-1505 AAIAALPSVSNATLD
+1505 AAIAKLPSVSNAALE
-1520 DEAAINAA
+1520 DEESINAA
-1528 KTKYDALDADM
+1528 KEKYDALDTE
-1539 LTYLK
+1539 LLKYLK

-1550 LSDLLQRMEELNEEL
+1550 LSDLLQRMKELNEEL

-1636 EKRPEITPAENASP
+1636 EKRPEITPAEDASL
-1650 ETKAAAN
+1650 ETKAATA

-1677 TETAKKQAEA
+1677 TETARKQAEA

-1696 AEVKLNISVKNYE
+1696 AEVKLNISVEKYE
-1709 DVGGKQELTLDITP
+1709 EVGGKQELTLDITP

-1735 LSIKTETLDNSAI
+1735 LSTKTETLDNSAI

-1769 KHKLEDGS
+1769 KHKLADGS

-1860 DELLDALN
+1860 DDLLTKLSEAN
-1868 KAQTEGKEITATPNF
+1868 EVTATPNF

-1890 SGSSGKIESPNKP
+1890 GSSSGKIESPNKP

>member
-1 MKTPSNNIM
+1 MDT
-10 KGEGAC
+10 A
-16 ALPFLFK
+16 K
-23 KSVLLLGML
+23 KVG
-32 MLVLLAIPP
+32 
-41 IKALA
+41 
-46 ANEYTIGDMVFEI
+46 TIT
-59 DGEHEVAA
+59 
-67 YIESGYY
+67 YK
-74 DAPTLLVRVPS
+74 
-85 NATQIGINVRAN
+85 
-97 YGILTDYGYETSY
+97 ETSY
-110 GEYKPSGEYHIWTF
+110 PLFNVQVNLQEYDAISIVKESGTITVNGAKTKYPTGIQANNSGTVGLVPDREVPYDQENVVFDAAKSCYQDNKASITLDDGESISESGTCLLFRLQIGSGRRKTNCAFLAVSWGNFGGTEYDTKVLEELLTSVS
-124 DDEKVKIADVEK
+124 DENANNNYYTSNDRYDGKQYSTISFWAEFTKKDGARDQAQKVLNNPVNQNAINAAVKDLEAAISKLISKKDYANTTLLYETMQHT
-136 GDWVDEAY
+136 VDKDRYTPMSYAAY
-144 TKYDL
+144 TKAYDEASAL
-149 YIAAFIDTFDV
+149 MAQMFDSDGNPTEANKPDKQQTLEALAEKLEAAWKNL
-160 DEEFADIVF
+160 DER
-169 FKSDVPISGGG
+169 
-180 LTDEEKKPLKDLLD
+180 
-194 TVSGANE
+194 VS
-201 TKWYQTGDRY
+201 Y
-211 NGRDVIE
+211 NG
-218 DKNSGFWTEFIAENG
+218 K
-233 ARSIAEEMLEH
+233 
-244 ASNTKQIETA
+244 
-254 TENLRMAI
+254 
-262 QKLIPISRANTTPAY
+262 
-277 EAIEAATIT
+277 
-286 EKDDYTP
+286 
-293 RSWAAYSEAK
+293 
-303 DAATALMDTMF
+303 
-314 ADGKPTQANNASAND
+314 
-329 TINAAAK
+329 
-336 RLRDAQAALDLRVSK
+336 
-351 YGTDGETRVKLM
+351 DGETRVKLM

-424 AARAAAAGLETQ
+424 AVRAAAAGLETQ

-465 NKNILTTELELPANA
+465 NKNILTTELELPANT

-1454 MNRETYRQDIVQ
+1454 TNRETYRQDIVQ

-1735 LSIKTETLDNSAI
+1735 LSTKTETLDNSAI

-1830 TVTKPGK
+1830 TVTRPGK

-2046 ELLKG
+2046 GLLQG
-2051 SNGKLDPQGS
+2051 SNGKLNPQGS

>member
-1 MKTPSNNIM
+1 MDTAKQVGTITYNGTSYPLFNVQVNLQEYDAISIVKESGTITVNGAETKYPTGIQANNS
-10 KGEGAC
+10 GTVGLVPDREVPYDQENVVFDA
-16 ALPFLFK
+16 A
-23 KSVLLLGML
+23 KSCYQDN
-32 MLVLLAIPP
+32 
-41 IKALA
+41 KASITL
-46 ANEYTIGDMVFEI
+46 D
-59 DGEHEVAA
+59 DGES
-67 YIESGYY
+67 ISESGTCLLFRLQIGSGRRKTNCAFLAVSWGNFGGTEYDTKVLEELLTSVSDENANNNYY
-74 DAPTLLVRVPS
+74 TSNDRYDGKQYSTISFWAEFTKKDGARDQAQKVLNNPVNQNAINAAVKDLEAAISKLISKKDYANTTLL
-85 NATQIGINVRAN
+85 
-97 YGILTDYGYETSY
+97 YEAMQHTVDKDRYTPMSY
-110 GEYKPSGEYHIWTF
+110 
-124 DDEKVKIADVEK
+124 A
-136 GDWVDEAY
+136 AY
-144 TKYDL
+144 TKAYDEASAL
-149 YIAAFIDTFDV
+149 MAQMFDSDGNPTEANKPDKQQTLEALAEKLEAAWKNL
-160 DEEFADIVF
+160 DER
-169 FKSDVPISGGG
+169 
-180 LTDEEKKPLKDLLD
+180 
-194 TVSGANE
+194 VS
-201 TKWYQTGDRY
+201 Y
-211 NGRDVIE
+211 NG
-218 DKNSGFWTEFIAENG
+218 K
-233 ARSIAEEMLEH
+233 
-244 ASNTKQIETA
+244 
-254 TENLRMAI
+254 
-262 QKLIPISRANTTPAY
+262 
-277 EAIEAATIT
+277 
-286 EKDDYTP
+286 
-293 RSWAAYSEAK
+293 
-303 DAATALMDTMF
+303 
-314 ADGKPTQANNASAND
+314 
-329 TINAAAK
+329 
-336 RLRDAQAALDLRVSK
+336 
-351 YGTDGETRVKLM
+351 DGETRVKLM

-569 PEYFRYSTIEAP
+569 PEYFRYSRVEAP

-591 ITVTSDAA
+591 VTVTSDAA

-628 STRYVHRNTYQ
+628 STNYVHRDTYQ

-673 GPSVLVHVLPTNDL
+673 GPSVLIHVLPTNDL

-717 RLVKD
+717 LLVKA

-727 VQAIANAETLGE
+727 VQAIANAETLGV

-775 LPSNVTKLDKSAEA
+775 LPNNVTKLDKSAEA
-789 RIEELKAA
+789 RIEELKTA
-797 YESMTDYQRNELSEQ
+797 YEAMTDYQRSELSEQ

-1454 MNRETYRQDIVQ
+1454 TNRETYRQDIVQ

-1735 LSIKTETLDNSAI
+1735 LSTKTETLDNSAI

-1848 TEYPGGPYTKLT
+1848 TEYPGGSYTKLT

-1868 KAQTEGKEITATPNF
+1868 KAQTEDKEITATPNF

-1890 SGSSGKIESPNKP
+1890 GSSSGKIESPNKP
-1903 NKSTMGEADA
+1903 KTEPAKADA
-1913 SKFRDVAASDWYFDA
+1913 SKFRDVATSDWYFDA

-2051 SNGKLDPQGS
+2051 SNGKLNPQGS

>member
-1 MKTPSNNIM
+1 MSLSLLSNVYA
-10 KGEGAC
+10 E
-16 ALPFLFK
+16 
-23 KSVLLLGML
+23 S
-32 MLVLLAIPP
+32 PP
-41 IKALA
+41 TIKVPAG
-46 ANEYTIGDMVFEI
+46 YEI
-59 DGEHEVAA
+59 VAQ
-67 YIESGYY
+67 YGSGYTY
-74 DAPTLLVRVPS
+74 TANGNEEKLLFDTYIVRVPTDTTVIANVIPS
-85 NATQIGINVRAN
+85 FDISHCECSTHDWDNLDENTYEFDNGYDLTIHSGCKEPEPTIYVPWEKSDLYDFYGVLYSDKNYENIIQVYFFLANA
-97 YGILTDYGYETSY
+97 D
-110 GEYKPSGEYHIWTF
+110 SGET
-124 DDEKVKIADVEK
+124 
-136 GDWVDEAY
+136 VDK
-144 TKYDL
+144 TKL
-149 YIAAFIDTFDV
+149 SELLNTV
-160 DEEFADIVF
+160 
-169 FKSDVPISGGG
+169 
-180 LTDEEKKPLKDLLD
+180 TDNNTNYYL
-194 TVSGANE
+194 SN
-201 TKWYQTGDRY
+201 DRY
-211 NGRDVIE
+211 NGNPAETIT
-218 DKNSGFWTEFIAENG
+218 DKRSGFWAEFTAVNG
-233 ARSIAEEMLEH
+233 PRARAQRIL
-244 ASNTKQIETA
+244 ASDVPQADIDDTVVA
-254 TENLRMAI
+254 LRVAI
-262 QKLIPISRANTTPAY
+262 SKLIPTTRANTTLLH

-293 RSWAAYSEAK
+293 RTWAAYAEVRDRAEAMMASMFDGEGNPT
-303 DAATALMDTMF
+303 DANT
-314 ADGKPTQANNASAND
+314 SANGKQD
-329 TINAAAK
+329 ELEALAAELTSK
-336 RLRDAQAALDLRVSK
+336 REALDLRVSK
-351 YGTDGETRVKLM
+351 YGKDGETRVKLM

-505 LVFLNGEL
+505 LVFCNGEL

-527 SDGVFESLKL
+527 EGGVFESLKL

-569 PEYFRYSTIEAP
+569 PAYFRYSRVEAP

-591 ITVTSDAA
+591 VTVTSDAA

-623 DVETV
+623 DAETV
-628 STRYVHRNTYQ
+628 STNYVHRNTYQ

-717 RLVKD
+717 LLVKA

-727 VQAIANAETLGE
+727 VQAIANAETLGV

-775 LPSNVTKLDKSAEA
+775 LPNDVNKLDKSAEA
-789 RIEELKAA
+789 RIEELKTA
-797 YESMTDYQRNELSEQ
+797 YESMTDYQRSELSEQ
-812 EVARYEEI
+812 EIARYEEI
-820 INAELKEA
+820 INAKLKEA

-1006 KSALDFYDGTAY
+1006 KSALDFYDGTGY
-1018 RGRSAQN
+1018 RGRNAQV

-1054 AGTTSEVDQARADAL
+1054 AGTTSEVEKARTDAL
-1069 NALNAV
+1069 TALEAILTNYAE
-1075 FGKYDETHKNYIAI
+1075 KYDEQSETYLAI
-1089 KAAYDKGVSAINAA
+1089 KAKYDEGVARIKDKDQTS
-1103 QTVDAISTARRDAA
+1103 TVDAINAERRSTANAMA
-1117 KAIEKA
+1117 KA
-1123 AAGSTGV
+1123 AAGNTGE
-1130 DESFRDGWGNSE
+1130 DARFKEHWGDPE
-1142 NDKGFYAGTPVG
+1142 NNDGFYAGTPVG

-1169 EGFYSDPND
+1169 EGLYSDPNA
-1178 PDYNITQDSIVYKEN
+1178 PDYSLEKAIVYEPT
-1193 YTIGDQDSMMT
+1193 YTIGDEDSMMT

-1212 DGYEWTGT
+1212 SGYEWTGT

-1230 SGIAQKGRPDI
+1230 SGIMKKGEKDI

-1247 GGNESGWMGTLNGFF
+1247 GGDESGWMGTLNGFF
-1262 VNLSFAQF
+1262 VNLSFAEF
-1270 TVQPNQNT
+1270 TVKKNQST
-1278 NIQLSDGDVIHV
+1278 NIQLADGDVIHV
-1290 MYTCTGLG
+1290 MYTSTGLG

-1331 SVAQPGG
+1331 ASAAEPGG

-1345 IDGDAAELT
+1345 IDDNATELT
-1354 ITTDAANK
+1354 ILADAANK

-1373 VTDNTEGGSYYKSTQ
+1373 VTDNTEGSSYYKSTQ

-1407 PSMNNQSTEARD
+1407 PSMNNQSTEARE

-1433 SGGSDVDAQIDALP
+1433 SGTKDVEAQIDALP
-1447 NPNDLTY
+1447 NPDDLTY
-1454 MNRETYRQDIVQ
+1454 ENRENYRQDIVQ
-1466 AKQALDAL
+1466 AKKAMDAL
-1474 KDPSSVSADRKQ
+1474 KDSKVDEVRAK
-1486 KLEALCTKL
+1486 KLTDLCEKL

-1505 AAIAALPSVSNATLD
+1505 AAIAKLPSVSNAALE
-1520 DEAAINAA
+1520 DEESINAA
-1528 KTKYDALDADM
+1528 KEKYDALDTE
-1539 LTYLK
+1539 LLKYLK

-1550 LSDLLQRMEELNEEL
+1550 LSDLLQRMKELNEEL
-1565 LTKLVVAPDTVTAVV
+1565 LTKLVVTPDTVTAVV

-1735 LSIKTETLDNSAI
+1735 LSTKTETLDNSAI

-1769 KHKLEDGS
+1769 KHKLADGS

-1860 DELLDALN
+1860 DNLLTKLSEAN
-1868 KAQTEGKEITATPNF
+1868 EVTATPNF

-1890 SGSSGKIESPNKP
+1890 GSSSGKIESPNKP

>member
-1 MKTPSNNIM
+1 MKKHSIRLLII
-10 KGEGAC
+10 
-16 ALPFLFK
+16 ALILSLFMQTVAFAAETSTGYVVQLGSSGLTNTASDYTVDDTSHTLTGTEAKVTVNKTCIIKIKSEPFLFQNTTGNGIG
-23 KSVLLLGML
+23 KSKTRTASNAKGL
-32 MLVLLAIPP
+32 
-41 IKALA
+41 
-46 ANEYTIGDMVFEI
+46 TIGANSSKTSTELAVFKTTRDVLTKLGYTLDKTSTAYYFAFFTSLEYAVLVEI
-59 DGEHEVAA
+59 TPNGLEPPKPLSFDELNKQL
-67 YIESGYY
+67 
-74 DAPTLLVRVPS
+74 DRVS
-85 NATQIGINVRAN
+85 
-97 YGILTDYGYETSY
+97 
-110 GEYKPSGEYHIWTF
+110 
-124 DDEKVKIADVEK
+124 DEKAS
-136 GDWVDEAY
+136 DWY
-144 TKYDL
+144 T
-149 YIAAFIDTFDV
+149 
-160 DEEFADIVF
+160 
-169 FKSDVPISGGG
+169 
-180 LTDEEKKPLKDLLD
+180 
-194 TVSGANE
+194 
-201 TKWYQTGDRY
+201 TGDRW
-211 NGRDVIE
+211 NGAE
-218 DKNSGFWTEFIAENG
+218 YSKNGFWADLTKAGGSLATAKKALSAVTQAE
-233 ARSIAEEMLEH
+233 ID
-244 ASNTKQIETA
+244 TA
-254 TENLRMAI
+254 CADLKTAI
-262 QKLIPISRANTTPAY
+262 DKLIPKTRANTTLLY
-277 EAIEAATIT
+277 EAMQHTVDKDRYTPMSYAAFTKAYDEASALMASMFDSDGNPTEANKPDKQQTLEALAEKLEAAW
-286 EKDDYTP
+286 KD
-293 RSWAAYSEAK
+293 
-303 DAATALMDTMF
+303 
-314 ADGKPTQANNASAND
+314 
-329 TINAAAK
+329 
-336 RLRDAQAALDLRVSK
+336 LDERVS
-351 YGTDGETRVKLM
+351 YNGTDGEKQATLTVSAIRYLLDKATDVERSKYTLDTL
-363 ASALE
+363 SALDNAVE
-368 ELNRRFSAPGALD
+368 
-381 GYTAESIAALQSALK
+381 Q
-396 TANET
+396 ANET
-401 LAETPVYSA
+401 LATDEAYSA
-410 IGQLEAGRLTDAVR
+410 IGWKELQRMT
-424 AARAAAAGLETQ
+424 AAMQALRKAYYGLETLLESEIRVQ
-436 SQKQIHVK
+436 VSVVDASDIHLRHVGLSQ
-444 LSALDAYDVYM
+444 
-455 GRTDMWWALH
+455 ALH
-465 NKNILTTELELPANA
+465 NPNLLTKGMTLRANA
-480 SAASVLREKNLL
+480 SAYDVLNTSCAKGGTLL
-492 KRTLNESKYDPSL
+492 TGYNTTNGSEPL
-505 LVFLNGEL
+505 LFLNGEL
-513 LNTTSMFTYNDIGV
+513 IYGENFAGYSNT
-527 SDGVFESLKL
+527 SDVLKAIRL
-537 HDGDELTL
+537 HDADALTL
-545 VWICGKQIM
+545 VRIWPSRIQF
-554 YSSTAGY
+554 SSQVGY
-561 YTQYLYEI
+561 YSERMMDI
-569 PEYFRYSTIEAP
+569 PSYFRYSTIEAP
-581 AEVVAGEAFE
+581 TEVTAGEPF
-591 ITVTSDAA
+591 TVRVTSTSA
-599 LPFLAT
+599 LPFAVET
-605 GEKTPVVGA
+605 DSEQPVVGA
-614 TIRRSATEA
+614 SIYRTAAAEA
-623 DVETV
+623 EDEV
-628 STRYVHRNTYQ
+628 STAYGHHDTYAV
-639 TTDENGKAT
+639 TDENGETT
-648 LTLYNE
+648 LTLYYE
-654 GYVLINAFR
+654 GYTLINAYQVDDIQGHY
-663 TEDEEGRYIV
+663 TV
-673 GPSVLVHVLPTNDL
+673 GPSVLVYVRASDDL
-687 ESVKLQ
+687 AAVKLQ
-693 LRKELDEVYY
+693 LRKELDETYY

-710 VFTPENW
+710 IFTPENW
-717 RLVKD
+717 QKVKQ
-722 AYENG
+722 AYETG
-727 VQAIANAETLGE
+727 VQAIADADNSGA
-739 ASSEQESAIQEIKRL
+739 ASSAQESAANTIRSL
-754 QSTADSGNNSNLKK
+754 QKSAVSQNNNNLKK
-768 FRDILAE
+768 FRDILAK
-775 LPSNVTKLDKSAEA
+775 LPDDVTKLDKSAETDIA
-789 RIEELKAA
+789 NLKAA
-797 YESMTDYQRNELSEQ
+797 YEAMTDYQRSELTEQ
-812 EVARYEEI
+812 EIARYEAI

-828 QKHQLKFEQ
+828 ESYQLTFEQ
-837 AFSDGVTEDDQKTI
+837 AFAEGVPVADQQAI
-851 LAMIDYLKANTPHED
+851 RDMIDYLKTNTPNED
-866 WYQQNPVSE
+866 NYEGNPA
-875 IGNQKLA
+875 IGGQKLA

-888 TVTGSKMNS
+888 TYVGGPMASS
-897 PETNNSYAYTRLD
+897 ANNSYVYTQLT
-910 ESYALQRDIYACISP
+910 EAAALKQDIYACVSP

-937 IAGGNMNG
+937 IADDNMKG
-945 PGVISA
+945 PGVIS
-951 ADGSWSI
+951 GNGWTI
-958 SDENM
+958 SDEST
-963 QMYVPDSSESNT
+963 QMYVPDATNSNT
-975 TRVLGKMTFKVN
+975 TRVLGKMTYTIN
-987 GTEYAI
+987 GTKYAI
-993 RSIKVTGLENAAQ
+993 RSIKVTGLSTAAT
-1006 KSALDFYDGTAY
+1006 KRTLSFYDDTAY
-1018 RGRSAQN
+1018 KGRSKGLM
-1025 QCNQI
+1025 CNQ
-1030 VQDSFLNFTMPFDD
+1030 VVPDTFLSFTMPFND
-1044 VTITVTWGPV
+1044 VTITVTWGP
-1054 AGTTSEVDQARADAL
+1054 ADGSTNEVEKARTDAI
-1069 NALNAV
+1069 NALDAV
-1075 FGKYDETHKNYIAI
+1075 LNGYKENEKYADKLDAI
-1089 KAAYDKGVSAINAA
+1089 EKAYQDGVDAINAA
-1103 QTVDAISTARRDAA
+1103 TTVDEINAARRDTSIAMT
-1117 KAIEKA
+1117 KA
-1123 AAGSTGV
+1123 AAGSTGTD
-1130 DESFRDGWGNSE
+1130 DEFQNGWGNYN
-1142 NDKGFYAGTPVG
+1142 NDKGFYAGNYVG
-1154 TVTVIV
+1154 TVKIIV

-1169 EGFYSDPND
+1169 EGFYTNPDD
-1178 PDYNITQDSIVYKEN
+1178 PDYDIEDSIVYRES
-1193 YTIGDQDSMMT
+1193 YAIGDEDSMMT

-1212 DGYEWTGT
+1212 DGYDWSGT
-1220 GGSKFGISYL
+1220 GGSKFGITYL
-1230 SGIAQKGRPDI
+1230 SSISNSKG
-1241 KLAEFD
+1241 KLGEFD
-1247 GGNESGWMGTLNGFF
+1247 GGKESGWMGTLNGFF
-1262 VNLSFAQF
+1262 VNLSFSEF
-1270 TVQPNQNT
+1270 TVQPNPNT
-1278 NIQLSDGDVIHV
+1278 DIQLADGDEIHV

-1298 EDLGGTFYNSDTTLK
+1298 KDLGGTWGNSDTTLK

-1407 PSMNNQSTEARD
+1407 PSMNNQSTEARE

-1454 MNRETYRQDIVQ
+1454 TNRETYRQDIVQ

-1636 EKRPEITPAENASP
+1636 EKRPEITPAEDASL
-1650 ETKAAAN
+1650 ETKAATA

-1687 SGDASASVT
+1687 SGNADASVT

-1735 LSIKTETLDNSAI
+1735 LSTKTETLDNSAI

-1830 TVTKPGK
+1830 TVTRPGK

-1860 DELLDALN
+1860 DDLLTKLSGAN
-1868 KAQTEGKEITATPNF
+1868 EVTATPNF

-1903 NKSTMGEADA
+1903 KAEPAKADA
-1913 SKFRDVAASDWYFDA
+1913 SKFRDVATSDWYFDA

>member
-1 MKTPSNNIM
+1 MDT
-10 KGEGAC
+10 A
-16 ALPFLFK
+16 K
-23 KSVLLLGML
+23 KVG
-32 MLVLLAIPP
+32 
-41 IKALA
+41 
-46 ANEYTIGDMVFEI
+46 TIT
-59 DGEHEVAA
+59 
-67 YIESGYY
+67 YK
-74 DAPTLLVRVPS
+74 
-85 NATQIGINVRAN
+85 
-97 YGILTDYGYETSY
+97 ETSY
-110 GEYKPSGEYHIWTF
+110 PLFNVQVNLQEYDAISIVKESGTITVNGAKTKYPTGIQANNSGTVGLVPDREVPYDQENVVFDAAKSCYQDNKASITLDDGESISESGTCLLFRLQIGSGRRKTNCAFLAVSWGNFGGTEYDTKVLEELLTSVS
-124 DDEKVKIADVEK
+124 DENANNNYYTSNDRYDGKQYSTISFWAEFTKKDGARDQAQKVLNNPVNQNAINAAVKDLEAAISKLISKKDYANTTLLYEAMQHT
-136 GDWVDEAY
+136 VDKDRYTPMSYAAY
-144 TKYDL
+144 TKAYDEASAL
-149 YIAAFIDTFDV
+149 MAQMFDSDGNPTEANKPDKQQTLEALAEKLEAAWKNL
-160 DEEFADIVF
+160 DER
-169 FKSDVPISGGG
+169 
-180 LTDEEKKPLKDLLD
+180 
-194 TVSGANE
+194 VS
-201 TKWYQTGDRY
+201 Y
-211 NGRDVIE
+211 NG
-218 DKNSGFWTEFIAENG
+218 K
-233 ARSIAEEMLEH
+233 
-244 ASNTKQIETA
+244 
-254 TENLRMAI
+254 
-262 QKLIPISRANTTPAY
+262 
-277 EAIEAATIT
+277 
-286 EKDDYTP
+286 
-293 RSWAAYSEAK
+293 
-303 DAATALMDTMF
+303 
-314 ADGKPTQANNASAND
+314 
-329 TINAAAK
+329 
-336 RLRDAQAALDLRVSK
+336 
-351 YGTDGETRVKLM
+351 DGETRVKLM

-424 AARAAAAGLETQ
+424 AVRAAAAGLETQ

-465 NKNILTTELELPANA
+465 NKNILTTELELPANT

-628 STRYVHRNTYQ
+628 STNYVHRDTYQ

-673 GPSVLVHVLPTNDL
+673 GPSVLIHVLPTNDL

-717 RLVKD
+717 LLVKA

-727 VQAIANAETLGE
+727 VQAIANAETLGV

-775 LPSNVTKLDKSAEA
+775 LPNNVTKLDKSAEA
-789 RIEELKAA
+789 RIEELKTA
-797 YESMTDYQRNELSEQ
+797 YEAMTDYQRSELSEQ

>member
-1 MKTPSNNIM
+1 MS
-10 KGEGAC
+10 
-16 ALPFLFK
+16 L
-23 KSVLLLGML
+23 SLLST
-32 MLVLLAIPP
+32 VYAESPP
-41 IKALA
+41 TIKVPDG
-46 ANEYTIGDMVFEI
+46 YEI
-59 DGEHEVAA
+59 VAQ
-67 YIESGYY
+67 YGSGYTY
-74 DAPTLLVRVPS
+74 TANGNEEELLFDTYIVRVPTDTTVIANVIPGFDIS
-85 NATQIGINVRAN
+85 HCECSTHDWDNLGEDTYEFDNGYDLTIHSGCKEPEPTIYVPWEKSDLYDFYGVQYSDKNYDNTIQVYFFLANA
-97 YGILTDYGYETSY
+97 D
-110 GEYKPSGEYHIWTF
+110 SGET
-124 DDEKVKIADVEK
+124 
-136 GDWVDEAY
+136 VDK
-144 TKYDL
+144 TKL
-149 YIAAFIDTFDV
+149 SELLNTV
-160 DEEFADIVF
+160 
-169 FKSDVPISGGG
+169 
-180 LTDEEKKPLKDLLD
+180 TDNNTNYYL
-194 TVSGANE
+194 SN
-201 TKWYQTGDRY
+201 DRY
-211 NGRDVIE
+211 NGNPAETIT
-218 DKNSGFWTEFIAENG
+218 DKRSGFWAEFTAVNG
-233 ARSIAEEMLEH
+233 PRARAQRIL
-244 ASNTKQIETA
+244 ASDVPQADIDDTVVA
-254 TENLRMAI
+254 LRVAI
-262 QKLIPISRANTTPAY
+262 SKLIPTTRANSTLLH

-303 DAATALMDTMF
+303 DAAIALMDTMF
-314 ADGKPTQANNASAND
+314 ADGEPTQANKATAND
-329 TINAAAK
+329 TISAAAES
-336 RLRDAQAALDLRVSK
+336 LRNKQKALDLRVSK
-351 YGTDGETRVKLM
+351 YGKDGETRVKLM

-368 ELNRRFSAPGALD
+368 ELNRRFSAPDALN
-381 GYTAESIAALQSALK
+381 GYTPESVAALQSALK

-410 IGQLEAGRLTDAVR
+410 IGQLESSRLTNAVR
-424 AARAAAAGLETQ
+424 AARAAAAGLETL
-436 SQKQIHVK
+436 SQEPIHVK
-444 LSALDAYDVYM
+444 LSALDAYDVYQK
-455 GRTDMWWALH
+455 RTDMWWALH
-465 NKNILTTELELPANA
+465 NKNILTTELTLPANA

-505 LVFLNGEL
+505 LVFRNGEL

-527 SDGVFESLKL
+527 EGGVFESLKL

-561 YTQYLYEI
+561 YTQYLYEL
-569 PEYFRYSTIEAP
+569 PAYFRYSRVEAP
-581 AEVVAGEAFE
+581 AEVVAGEPFE

-623 DVETV
+623 DAETV
-628 STRYVHRNTYQ
+628 STNYVHRNTYQ

-717 RLVKD
+717 LLVKA

-727 VQAIANAETLGE
+727 VQAIANAETLGV

-775 LPSNVTKLDKSAEA
+775 LPNNVTKLDKSAEA
-789 RIEELKAA
+789 RIEELKTA

-812 EVARYEEI
+812 EIARYEEI

-851 LAMIDYLKANTPHED
+851 LAMIDYLKTHTPNED
-866 WYQQNPVSE
+866 WYQQNPVSG
-875 IGNQKLA
+875 IGNQRLA

-897 PETNNSYAYTRLD
+897 AETNNSYAYTKLD

-975 TRVLGKMTFKVN
+975 TRVLGKMTFTVN
-987 GTEYAI
+987 DTEYTI

-1006 KSALDFYDGTAY
+1006 KSALDFYDGTGY
-1018 RGRSAQN
+1018 RGRNAQV

-1054 AGTTSEVDQARADAL
+1054 AGTTSEVEKARNDAL
-1069 NALNAV
+1069 TALNAV
-1075 FGKYDETHKNYIAI
+1075 FGKYDETHKNYAAI
-1089 KAAYDKGVSAINAA
+1089 EAAYGKGVSDINAA
-1103 QTVDAISTARRDAA
+1103 QTVDAINTARREAA

-1130 DESFRDGWGNSE
+1130 DESFLDGWGNSE

-1278 NIQLSDGDVIHV
+1278 NIQLADGDVIHV
-1290 MYTCTGLG
+1290 MYTSTGLG

-1331 SVAQPGG
+1331 ASAAEPGG

-1345 IDGDAAELT
+1345 IDDNATELT
-1354 ITTDAANK
+1354 ILADAANK

-1373 VTDNTEGGSYYKSTQ
+1373 VTDNTEGSSYYKSTQ

-1407 PSMNNQSTEARD
+1407 PSMNNQSTEARE
-1419 YVGTWYELHIVSAN
+1419 YVGTWYELHIVSAS
-1433 SGGSDVDAQIDALP
+1433 SGGTEVDAQIDALP
-1447 NPNDLTY
+1447 NPDDLTY
-1454 MNRETYRQDIVQ
+1454 ENRENYRQDIVQ
-1466 AKQALDAL
+1466 AKKAMDAL
-1474 KDPSSVSADRKQ
+1474 KDSKVDEVRAK
-1486 KLEALCTKL
+1486 KLTDLCEKL

-1505 AAIAALPSVSNATLD
+1505 AAIAKLPSVSNAALE
-1520 DEAAINAA
+1520 DEESINAA
-1528 KTKYDALDADM
+1528 KEKYDALDTE
-1539 LTYLK
+1539 LLKYLK

-1565 LTKLVVAPDTVTAVV
+1565 LTKLVVTPDTVTAVV

-1590 GYITEGQ
+1590 GYITEGEPI
-1597 DVTLNGETVKRSG
+1597 TLNGEPITRSG

-1628 QPVNVTLD
+1628 QPANITLD
-1636 EKRPEITPAENASP
+1636 EKRPEIAPAEGATDD
-1650 ETKAAAN
+1650 TKKAAN

-1665 SDGLAAAAADHL
+1665 SDGLATAAADHL

-1687 SGDASASVT
+1687 SGNASAKVT
-1696 AEVKLNISVKNYE
+1696 AEVKLNITVKNYKE
-1709 DVGGKQELTLDITP
+1709 VGGKQELTLDITP

-1728 VTADGQT
+1728 VTASDGT
-1735 LSIKTETLDNSAI
+1735 TTTTEPETLDNSAI

-1769 KHKLEDGS
+1769 KHQLKDGS

-1830 TVTKPGK
+1830 TVTRPGK

-1860 DELLDALN
+1860 DDLLTKLSGAN
-1868 KAQTEGKEITATPNF
+1868 EVTATPNF
-1883 KNKTSSG
+1883 KNKASSG

-1903 NKSTMGEADA
+1903 KTEPAKADA

-1983 DNGISDGTNMPG
+1983 QNDISDGTNMPG
-1995 VITREQLATILYRY
+1995 VITREQLATILFRY
-2009 AKQKGYDVSKS
+2009 ARMKGYDVSKS

-2026 SDADKVSGYAF
+2026 VDSDKVSSYAF

>member
-1 MKTPSNNIM
+1 MDTAKQVGTITYNGTSYPLFNVQVNLQEYDAISIVKESGTITVNGAETKYPTGIQANNS
-10 KGEGAC
+10 GTVGLVPDREVPYDQENVVFDA
-16 ALPFLFK
+16 A
-23 KSVLLLGML
+23 KSCYQDN
-32 MLVLLAIPP
+32 
-41 IKALA
+41 KASITL
-46 ANEYTIGDMVFEI
+46 D
-59 DGEHEVAA
+59 DGES
-67 YIESGYY
+67 ISESGTCLLFRLQIGSGRRKTNCAFLAVSWGNFGGTEYDTKVLEELLTSVSDENANNNYY
-74 DAPTLLVRVPS
+74 TSNDRYDGKQYSTISFWAEFTKKDGARDQAQKVLNNPVNQNAINAAVKDLEAAISKLISKKDYANTTLL
-85 NATQIGINVRAN
+85 
-97 YGILTDYGYETSY
+97 YEAMQHTVDKDRYTPMSY
-110 GEYKPSGEYHIWTF
+110 
-124 DDEKVKIADVEK
+124 A
-136 GDWVDEAY
+136 AY
-144 TKYDL
+144 TKAYDEASAL
-149 YIAAFIDTFDV
+149 MAQMFDSDGNPTEANKPDKQQTLEALAEKLEAAWKNL
-160 DEEFADIVF
+160 DER
-169 FKSDVPISGGG
+169 
-180 LTDEEKKPLKDLLD
+180 
-194 TVSGANE
+194 VS
-201 TKWYQTGDRY
+201 Y
-211 NGRDVIE
+211 NG
-218 DKNSGFWTEFIAENG
+218 K
-233 ARSIAEEMLEH
+233 
-244 ASNTKQIETA
+244 
-254 TENLRMAI
+254 
-262 QKLIPISRANTTPAY
+262 
-277 EAIEAATIT
+277 
-286 EKDDYTP
+286 
-293 RSWAAYSEAK
+293 
-303 DAATALMDTMF
+303 
-314 ADGKPTQANNASAND
+314 
-329 TINAAAK
+329 
-336 RLRDAQAALDLRVSK
+336 
-351 YGTDGETRVKLM
+351 DGETRVKLM

-569 PEYFRYSTIEAP
+569 PEYFRYSRVEAP

-591 ITVTSDAA
+591 VTVTSDAA

-623 DVETV
+623 DAETV

-717 RLVKD
+717 LLVKA

-727 VQAIANAETLGE
+727 VQAIANAETLGV

-1454 MNRETYRQDIVQ
+1454 TNRETYRQDIVQ

-1735 LSIKTETLDNSAI
+1735 LSTKTETLDNSAI

-1848 TEYPGGPYTKLT
+1848 TEYPGGSYTKLT

-1868 KAQTEGKEITATPNF
+1868 KAQTEDKEITATPNF

-1890 SGSSGKIESPNKP
+1890 GSSSGKIESPNRPKTEP
-1903 NKSTMGEADA
+1903 AKADA
-1913 SKFRDVAASDWYFDA
+1913 SKFRDVATSDWYFDA

-1983 DNGISDGTNMPG
+1983 QNDISDGTNMPG

-2046 ELLKG
+2046 GLLQG

>member
-1 MKTPSNNIM
+1 MDTAKQVGTITYNGTSYPLFNVQVNLQEYDAISIVKESGTITVNGAETKYPTGIQANNS
-10 KGEGAC
+10 GTVGLVPDREVPYDQENVVFDA
-16 ALPFLFK
+16 A
-23 KSVLLLGML
+23 KSCYQDN
-32 MLVLLAIPP
+32 
-41 IKALA
+41 KASITL
-46 ANEYTIGDMVFEI
+46 D
-59 DGEHEVAA
+59 DGES
-67 YIESGYY
+67 ISESGTCLLFRLQIGSGRRKTNCAFLAVSWGNFGGTEYDTKVLEELLTSVSDENANNNYY
-74 DAPTLLVRVPS
+74 TSNDRYDGKQYSTISFWAEFTKKDGARDQAQKVLNNPVNQNAINAAVKDLEAAISKLISKKDYANTTLL
-85 NATQIGINVRAN
+85 
-97 YGILTDYGYETSY
+97 YEAMQHTVDKDRYTPMSY
-110 GEYKPSGEYHIWTF
+110 
-124 DDEKVKIADVEK
+124 A
-136 GDWVDEAY
+136 AY
-144 TKYDL
+144 TKAYDEASAL
-149 YIAAFIDTFDV
+149 MAQMFDSDGNPTEANKPDKQQTLEALAEKLEAAWKNL
-160 DEEFADIVF
+160 DER
-169 FKSDVPISGGG
+169 
-180 LTDEEKKPLKDLLD
+180 
-194 TVSGANE
+194 VS
-201 TKWYQTGDRY
+201 Y
-211 NGRDVIE
+211 NG
-218 DKNSGFWTEFIAENG
+218 K
-233 ARSIAEEMLEH
+233 
-244 ASNTKQIETA
+244 
-254 TENLRMAI
+254 
-262 QKLIPISRANTTPAY
+262 
-277 EAIEAATIT
+277 
-286 EKDDYTP
+286 
-293 RSWAAYSEAK
+293 
-303 DAATALMDTMF
+303 
-314 ADGKPTQANNASAND
+314 
-329 TINAAAK
+329 
-336 RLRDAQAALDLRVSK
+336 
-351 YGTDGETRVKLM
+351 DGETRVKLM

-368 ELNRRFSAPGALD
+368 ELNRRFSAPGALG
-381 GYTAESIAALQSALK
+381 GYTAESVAALQSALK

-465 NKNILTTELELPANA
+465 NKNILTTELELPANT

-591 ITVTSDAA
+591 VTVTSDAA

-605 GEKTPVVGA
+605 GEKIPVVGA

-623 DVETV
+623 DAETV
-628 STRYVHRNTYQ
+628 STNYVHRDTYQ

-993 RSIKVTGLENAAQ
+993 RSVKVTGLENAAQ

-1454 MNRETYRQDIVQ
+1454 TNRETYRQDIVQ

-1687 SGDASASVT
+1687 SGNADASVT
-1696 AEVKLNISVKNYE
+1696 AEVKLNISVEKYE
-1709 DVGGKQELTLDITP
+1709 EVGGKQELTLDITP

-1735 LSIKTETLDNSAI
+1735 LSTKTETLDNSAI

-1830 TVTKPGK
+1830 TVTRPGK

-1860 DELLDALN
+1860 DDLLTKLSGAN
-1868 KAQTEGKEITATPNF
+1868 EVTATPNF

>member
-1 MKTPSNNIM
+1 MDTAKQVGTITYNGTSYPLFNVQVNLQEYDAISIVKESGTITVNGAETKYPTGIQANNS
-10 KGEGAC
+10 GTVGLVPDREVPYDQENVVFDA
-16 ALPFLFK
+16 A
-23 KSVLLLGML
+23 KSCYQDN
-32 MLVLLAIPP
+32 
-41 IKALA
+41 KASITL
-46 ANEYTIGDMVFEI
+46 D
-59 DGEHEVAA
+59 DGES
-67 YIESGYY
+67 ISESGTCLLFRLQIGSGRRKTNCAFLAVSWGNFGGTEYDTKVLEELLTSVSDENANNNYY
-74 DAPTLLVRVPS
+74 TSNDRYDGKQYSTISFWAEFTKKDGARDQAQKVLNNPVNQNAINAAVKDLEAAISKLISKKDYANTTLL
-85 NATQIGINVRAN
+85 
-97 YGILTDYGYETSY
+97 YEAMQHTVDKDRYTPMSY
-110 GEYKPSGEYHIWTF
+110 
-124 DDEKVKIADVEK
+124 A
-136 GDWVDEAY
+136 AY
-144 TKYDL
+144 TKAYDEASAL
-149 YIAAFIDTFDV
+149 MAQMFDSDGNPTEANKPDKQQTLEALAEKLEAAWKNL
-160 DEEFADIVF
+160 DER
-169 FKSDVPISGGG
+169 
-180 LTDEEKKPLKDLLD
+180 
-194 TVSGANE
+194 VS
-201 TKWYQTGDRY
+201 Y
-211 NGRDVIE
+211 NG
-218 DKNSGFWTEFIAENG
+218 K
-233 ARSIAEEMLEH
+233 
-244 ASNTKQIETA
+244 
-254 TENLRMAI
+254 
-262 QKLIPISRANTTPAY
+262 
-277 EAIEAATIT
+277 
-286 EKDDYTP
+286 
-293 RSWAAYSEAK
+293 
-303 DAATALMDTMF
+303 
-314 ADGKPTQANNASAND
+314 
-329 TINAAAK
+329 
-336 RLRDAQAALDLRVSK
+336 
-351 YGTDGETRVKLM
+351 DGETRVKLM

-569 PEYFRYSTIEAP
+569 PEYFRYSRVEAP

-591 ITVTSDAA
+591 VTVTSDAA

-623 DVETV
+623 DAETV
-628 STRYVHRNTYQ
+628 STNYVHRDTYQ

-1454 MNRETYRQDIVQ
+1454 TNRETYRQDIVQ

-1687 SGDASASVT
+1687 SGNADASVT
-1696 AEVKLNISVKNYE
+1696 AEVKLNISVEKYE
-1709 DVGGKQELTLDITP
+1709 EVGGKQELTLDITP

-1735 LSIKTETLDNSAI
+1735 LSTKTETLDNSAI

-1830 TVTKPGK
+1830 TVTRPGK

-1860 DELLDALN
+1860 DDLLTKLSGAN
-1868 KAQTEGKEITATPNF
+1868 EVTATPNF

>member
-1 MKTPSNNIM
+1 MS
-10 KGEGAC
+10 
-16 ALPFLFK
+16 L
-23 KSVLLLGML
+23 SLLST
-32 MLVLLAIPP
+32 VYAESPP
-41 IKALA
+41 TIKVPDG
-46 ANEYTIGDMVFEI
+46 YEI
-59 DGEHEVAA
+59 VAQ
-67 YIESGYY
+67 YGSGYTY
-74 DAPTLLVRVPS
+74 TANGNEEELLFDTYIVRVPTDTTVIANVIPGFDIS
-85 NATQIGINVRAN
+85 HCECSTHDWDNLGEDTYEFDNGYDLTIHSGCKEPEPTIYVPWEKSDLYDFYGVQYSDKNYDNTIQVYFFLANA
-97 YGILTDYGYETSY
+97 D
-110 GEYKPSGEYHIWTF
+110 SGET
-124 DDEKVKIADVEK
+124 
-136 GDWVDEAY
+136 VDK
-144 TKYDL
+144 TKL
-149 YIAAFIDTFDV
+149 SELLNTV
-160 DEEFADIVF
+160 
-169 FKSDVPISGGG
+169 
-180 LTDEEKKPLKDLLD
+180 TDNNTNYYL
-194 TVSGANE
+194 SN
-201 TKWYQTGDRY
+201 DRY
-211 NGRDVIE
+211 NGNPAETIT
-218 DKNSGFWTEFIAENG
+218 DKRSGFWAEFTAVNG
-233 ARSIAEEMLEH
+233 PRARAQRIL
-244 ASNTKQIETA
+244 ASDVPQADIDDTVVA
-254 TENLRMAI
+254 LRVAI
-262 QKLIPISRANTTPAY
+262 SKLIPTTRANTTLLH

-303 DAATALMDTMF
+303 DAAIALMGTMF
-314 ADGKPTQANNASAND
+314 ADGKPTPENKASAND

-336 RLRDAQAALDLRVSK
+336 RLRDTQAALDLRVSK
-351 YGTDGETRVKLM
+351 YGKDGETRVKLM

-381 GYTAESIAALQSALK
+381 DYTAESIAALQSALK

-444 LSALDAYDVYM
+444 LSALDAYDVYQK
-455 GRTDMWWALH
+455 RTDMWWALH
-465 NKNILTTELELPANA
+465 NKNILTTELTLPANA

-623 DVETV
+623 DAETV
-628 STRYVHRNTYQ
+628 STNYVHRNTYQ

-673 GPSVLVHVLPTNDL
+673 GPSVLIHVLPTNDL

-717 RLVKD
+717 LLVKA

-727 VQAIANAETLGE
+727 VQAIANAETLGV

-754 QSTADSGNNSNLKK
+754 QSTADSGNNNNLKK

-775 LPSNVTKLDKSAEA
+775 LPNNVTKLDKSAEA

-866 WYQQNPVSE
+866 WYQQNPLSE

-937 IAGGNMNG
+937 IADGNMNG

-951 ADGSWSI
+951 ADESWSI

-975 TRVLGKMTFKVN
+975 TRVLGKMTFTVN

-1075 FGKYDETHKNYIAI
+1075 FGKYDETHENYTAI
-1089 KAAYDKGVSAINAA
+1089 KAAYGKGVSAINAA
-1103 QTVDAISTARRDAA
+1103 QTVDAISTARREAA

-1373 VTDNTEGGSYYKSTQ
+1373 VTDNTEGSSYYKSTQ

-1407 PSMNNQSTEARD
+1407 PSMNNQSTEARE
-1419 YVGTWYELHIVSAN
+1419 YVGTWYELHIVSAS
-1433 SGGSDVDAQIDALP
+1433 SGGTEVDAQIDALP
-1447 NPNDLTY
+1447 NPDDLTY
-1454 MNRETYRQDIVQ
+1454 ENRENYRQDIVQ
-1466 AKQALDAL
+1466 AKKAMDAL
-1474 KDPSSVSADRKQ
+1474 KDSKVDEVRAK
-1486 KLEALCTKL
+1486 KLTDLCEKL

-1505 AAIAALPSVSNATLD
+1505 AAIAKLPSVSNAALE
-1520 DEAAINAA
+1520 DEESINAA
-1528 KTKYDALDADM
+1528 KEKYDALDTE
-1539 LTYLK
+1539 LLKYLK

-1550 LSDLLQRMEELNEEL
+1550 LSDLLQRMKELNEEL
-1565 LTKLVVAPDTVTAVV
+1565 LTKLVVTPDTVTAVV

-1590 GYITEGQ
+1590 GYITEGEPI
-1597 DVTLNGETVKRSG
+1597 TLNGEPITRSG
-1610 TKFTL
+1610 SKFTL
-1615 GNTVYRVVLNVTV
+1615 GNTVYRVVLNVTER
-1628 QPVNVTLD
+1628 PINVTLD
-1636 EKRPEITPAENASP
+1636 EKRPEIAPAEDA
-1650 ETKAAAN
+1650 TDDTKKAAA

-1687 SGDASASVT
+1687 SGNADASVT
-1696 AEVKLNISVKNYE
+1696 AEVKLNISVEKYE
-1709 DVGGKQELTLDITP
+1709 EVGGKQELTLDITP

-1735 LSIKTETLDNSAI
+1735 LSTKTETLDNSAI
-1748 KAPVTISVALPLDM
+1748 KAPVTISVALPLNM

-1793 QSSFSIV
+1793 QSSVSIV

-1830 TVTKPGK
+1830 TVTRPGK
-1837 DFTGWTFVIDG
+1837 DFTGWTFVIGG

-1860 DELLDALN
+1860 DELLDALSE
-1868 KAQTEGKEITATPNF
+1868 AQAEGKEITATPNF

-1890 SGSSGKIESPNKP
+1890 GSSSGKIDSPNKP
-1903 NKSTMGEADA
+1903 NKSTMGKADA
-1913 SKFRDVAASDWYFDA
+1913 SKFRDVSASDWYFDA

-1983 DNGISDGTNMPG
+1983 QNGISDGTNMPG
-1995 VITREQLATILYRY
+1995 VITREQLATILFRY
-2009 AKQKGYDVSKS
+2009 ARMKGYDVSKS
-2020 AALTGF
+2020 AALSGF
-2026 SDADKVSGYAF
+2026 SDADKVSSYAVE
-2037 DAMQWAVAE
+2037 AMQWAVAE

>member
-1 MKTPSNNIM
+1 MDT
-10 KGEGAC
+10 A
-16 ALPFLFK
+16 K
-23 KSVLLLGML
+23 KVG
-32 MLVLLAIPP
+32 
-41 IKALA
+41 
-46 ANEYTIGDMVFEI
+46 TIT
-59 DGEHEVAA
+59 
-67 YIESGYY
+67 YK
-74 DAPTLLVRVPS
+74 
-85 NATQIGINVRAN
+85 
-97 YGILTDYGYETSY
+97 ETSY
-110 GEYKPSGEYHIWTF
+110 PLFNVQVNLQEYDAISIVKESGTITVNGAKTKYPTGIQANNSGTVGLVPDREVPYDQENVVFDAAKSCYQDNKASITLDDGESISESGTCLLFRLQIGSGRRKTNCAFLAVSWGNFGGTEYDTKVLEELLTSVS
-124 DDEKVKIADVEK
+124 DENANNNYYTSNDRYDGKQYSTISFWAEFTKKDGARDQAQKVLNNPVNQNAINAAVKDLEAAISKLISKKDYANTTLLYEAMQHT
-136 GDWVDEAY
+136 VDKDRYTPMSYAAY
-144 TKYDL
+144 TKAYDEASAL
-149 YIAAFIDTFDV
+149 MAQMFDSDGNPTEANKPDKQQTLEALAEKLEAAWKNL
-160 DEEFADIVF
+160 DER
-169 FKSDVPISGGG
+169 
-180 LTDEEKKPLKDLLD
+180 
-194 TVSGANE
+194 VS
-201 TKWYQTGDRY
+201 Y
-211 NGRDVIE
+211 NG
-218 DKNSGFWTEFIAENG
+218 K
-233 ARSIAEEMLEH
+233 
-244 ASNTKQIETA
+244 
-254 TENLRMAI
+254 
-262 QKLIPISRANTTPAY
+262 
-277 EAIEAATIT
+277 
-286 EKDDYTP
+286 
-293 RSWAAYSEAK
+293 
-303 DAATALMDTMF
+303 
-314 ADGKPTQANNASAND
+314 
-329 TINAAAK
+329 
-336 RLRDAQAALDLRVSK
+336 
-351 YGTDGETRVKLM
+351 DGETRVKLM

-465 NKNILTTELELPANA
+465 NKNILTTELELPANT

-591 ITVTSDAA
+591 VTVTSDAA

-623 DVETV
+623 DAETV
-628 STRYVHRNTYQ
+628 STNYVHRDTYQ

-673 GPSVLVHVLPTNDL
+673 GPSVLIHVLPTNDL

-717 RLVKD
+717 LLVKD

-851 LAMIDYLKANTPHED
+851 FAMIDYLKANTPHED

-1054 AGTTSEVDQARADAL
+1054 AGTTSEVDQARDDAL

-1169 EGFYSDPND
+1169 EGFYSDPNA
-1178 PDYNITQDSIVYKEN
+1178 PDYDITQDSIVYKEN

-1331 SVAQPGG
+1331 PVAQPGG

-1454 MNRETYRQDIVQ
+1454 TNRETYRQDIVQ

-1687 SGDASASVT
+1687 SGNADASVT
-1696 AEVKLNISVKNYE
+1696 AEVKLNISVEKYE
-1709 DVGGKQELTLDITP
+1709 EVGGKQELTLDITP

-1735 LSIKTETLDNSAI
+1735 LSTKTETLDNSAI
-1748 KAPVTISVALPLDM
+1748 KAPVTISVALPLNM

-1830 TVTKPGK
+1830 TVTRPGK
-1837 DFTGWTFVIDG
+1837 DFTGWTFVIGG

-1890 SGSSGKIESPNKP
+1890 GSSSGKIESPNKP
-1903 NKSTMGEADA
+1903 KTEPAKADA
-1913 SKFRDVAASDWYFDA
+1913 SKFRDVATSDWYFDA

>member
-1 MKTPSNNIM
+1 MS
-10 KGEGAC
+10 
-16 ALPFLFK
+16 L
-23 KSVLLLGML
+23 SLLST
-32 MLVLLAIPP
+32 VYAESPP
-41 IKALA
+41 TIKVPDG
-46 ANEYTIGDMVFEI
+46 YEI
-59 DGEHEVAA
+59 VAQ
-67 YIESGYY
+67 YGSGYTY
-74 DAPTLLVRVPS
+74 TANGNEEELLFDTYIVRVPTDTTVIANVIPGFDIS
-85 NATQIGINVRAN
+85 HCECSTHDWDNLGEDTYEFDNGYDLTIHSGCKEPEPTIYVPWEKSDLYDFYGVQYSDKNYDNTIQVYFFLANA
-97 YGILTDYGYETSY
+97 D
-110 GEYKPSGEYHIWTF
+110 SGET
-124 DDEKVKIADVEK
+124 
-136 GDWVDEAY
+136 VDK
-144 TKYDL
+144 TKL
-149 YIAAFIDTFDV
+149 SELLNTV
-160 DEEFADIVF
+160 
-169 FKSDVPISGGG
+169 
-180 LTDEEKKPLKDLLD
+180 TDNNTNYYL
-194 TVSGANE
+194 SN
-201 TKWYQTGDRY
+201 DRY
-211 NGRDVIE
+211 NGNPAETIT
-218 DKNSGFWTEFIAENG
+218 DKRSGFWAEFTAVNG
-233 ARSIAEEMLEH
+233 PRARAQRIL
-244 ASNTKQIETA
+244 ASDVPQADIDDTVVA
-254 TENLRMAI
+254 LRVAI
-262 QKLIPISRANTTPAY
+262 SKLIPTTRANTTLLH

-303 DAATALMDTMF
+303 DAAIALMGTMF
-314 ADGKPTQANNASAND
+314 ADGKPTPENKASAND

-351 YGTDGETRVKLM
+351 YGKDGETRVKLM

-381 GYTAESIAALQSALK
+381 DYTAESIAALQSALK

-444 LSALDAYDVYM
+444 LSALDAYDVYQK
-455 GRTDMWWALH
+455 RTDMWWALH
-465 NKNILTTELELPANA
+465 NKNILTTELTLPANA

-591 ITVTSDAA
+591 VTVTSDAA

-717 RLVKD
+717 LLVKA

-727 VQAIANAETLGE
+727 VQAIANAETLGV

-775 LPSNVTKLDKSAEA
+775 LPNNVTKLDKSAEA
-789 RIEELKAA
+789 RIEELKTA

-812 EVARYEEI
+812 EIARYEEI

-851 LAMIDYLKANTPHED
+851 LAMIDYLKTHTPNED
-866 WYQQNPVSE
+866 WYQQNPVSG
-875 IGNQKLA
+875 IGNQRLA

-897 PETNNSYAYTRLD
+897 AETNNSYAYTKLD

-1006 KSALDFYDGTAY
+1006 KSALDFYDGTGY
-1018 RGRSAQN
+1018 RGRNAQV

-1054 AGTTSEVDQARADAL
+1054 AGTTSEVEKARNDAL
-1069 NALNAV
+1069 TALNAV
-1075 FGKYDETHKNYIAI
+1075 FGKYDETHKNYAAI
-1089 KAAYDKGVSAINAA
+1089 EAAYGKGVSDINAA
-1103 QTVDAISTARRDAA
+1103 QTVDAINTARREAA

-1130 DESFRDGWGNSE
+1130 DESFLDGWGNSE

-1278 NIQLSDGDVIHV
+1278 NIQLADGDVIHV
-1290 MYTCTGLG
+1290 MYTSTGLG

-1331 SVAQPGG
+1331 ASAAEPGG

-1345 IDGDAAELT
+1345 IDDNATELT
-1354 ITTDAANK
+1354 ILADAANK

-1373 VTDNTEGGSYYKSTQ
+1373 VTDNTEGSSYYKSTQ

-1407 PSMNNQSTEARD
+1407 PSMNNQSTEARE
-1419 YVGTWYELHIVSAN
+1419 YVGTWYELHIVSAS
-1433 SGGSDVDAQIDALP
+1433 SGGTEVDAQIDALP
-1447 NPNDLTY
+1447 NPDDLTY
-1454 MNRETYRQDIVQ
+1454 ENRENYRQDIVQ
-1466 AKQALDAL
+1466 AKKAMDAL
-1474 KDPSSVSADRKQ
+1474 KDSKVDEVRAK
-1486 KLEALCTKL
+1486 KLTDLCEKL

-1505 AAIAALPSVSNATLD
+1505 AAIAKLPSVSNAALE
-1520 DEAAINAA
+1520 DEESINAA
-1528 KTKYDALDADM
+1528 KEKYDALDTE
-1539 LTYLK
+1539 LLKYLK

-1550 LSDLLQRMEELNEEL
+1550 LSDLLQRMKELNEEL
-1565 LTKLVVAPDTVTAVV
+1565 LTKLVVTPDTVTAVV

-1590 GYITEGQ
+1590 GYITEGEPI
-1597 DVTLNGETVKRSG
+1597 TLNGEPITRSG
-1610 TKFTL
+1610 SKFTL

-1687 SGDASASVT
+1687 SGNADASVT
-1696 AEVKLNISVKNYE
+1696 AEVKLNISVEKYE
-1709 DVGGKQELTLDITP
+1709 EVGGKQELTLDITP

-1735 LSIKTETLDNSAI
+1735 LSTKTETLDNSAI

-1782 PTIERNVATWQ
+1782 PTIKNGVATWQ

-1848 TEYPGGPYTKLT
+1848 TEYPGAPYTKLT
-1860 DELLDALN
+1860 DDLLTKLSGAN
-1868 KAQTEGKEITATPNF
+1868 EVTATPNF

-1890 SGSSGKIESPNKP
+1890 SGSSGKIESPNKPNKP

-1983 DNGISDGTNMPG
+1983 QNDISDGTNMPG
-1995 VITREQLATILYRY
+1995 VITREQLATILFRY
-2009 AKQKGYDVSKS
+2009 ARMKGYDVSKS
-2020 AALTGF
+2020 AVLTGF

>member
-1 MKTPSNNIM
+1 MDT
-10 KGEGAC
+10 A
-16 ALPFLFK
+16 K
-23 KSVLLLGML
+23 KVG
-32 MLVLLAIPP
+32 
-41 IKALA
+41 
-46 ANEYTIGDMVFEI
+46 TIT
-59 DGEHEVAA
+59 
-67 YIESGYY
+67 YK
-74 DAPTLLVRVPS
+74 
-85 NATQIGINVRAN
+85 
-97 YGILTDYGYETSY
+97 ETSY
-110 GEYKPSGEYHIWTF
+110 PLFNVQVNLQEYDAISIVKESGTITVNGAKTKYPTGIQANNSGTVGLVPDREVPYDQENVVFDAAKSCYQDNKASITLDDGESISESGTCLLFRLQIGSGRRKTNCAFLAVSWGNFGGTEYDTKVLEELLTSVS
-124 DDEKVKIADVEK
+124 DENANNNYYTSNDRYDGKQYSTISFWAEFTKKDGARDQAQKVLNNPVNQNAINAAVKDLEAAISKLISKKDYANTTLLYEAMQHT
-136 GDWVDEAY
+136 VDKDRYTPMSYAAY
-144 TKYDL
+144 TKAYDEASAL
-149 YIAAFIDTFDV
+149 MAQMFDSDGNPTEANKPDKQQTLEALAEKLEAAWKNL
-160 DEEFADIVF
+160 DER
-169 FKSDVPISGGG
+169 
-180 LTDEEKKPLKDLLD
+180 
-194 TVSGANE
+194 VS
-201 TKWYQTGDRY
+201 Y
-211 NGRDVIE
+211 NG
-218 DKNSGFWTEFIAENG
+218 K
-233 ARSIAEEMLEH
+233 
-244 ASNTKQIETA
+244 
-254 TENLRMAI
+254 
-262 QKLIPISRANTTPAY
+262 
-277 EAIEAATIT
+277 
-286 EKDDYTP
+286 
-293 RSWAAYSEAK
+293 
-303 DAATALMDTMF
+303 
-314 ADGKPTQANNASAND
+314 
-329 TINAAAK
+329 
-336 RLRDAQAALDLRVSK
+336 
-351 YGTDGETRVKLM
+351 DGETRVKLM

-455 GRTDMWWALH
+455 GRTDMWWALY

-569 PEYFRYSTIEAP
+569 PEYFRYSRVEAP

-591 ITVTSDAA
+591 VTVTSDAA

-628 STRYVHRNTYQ
+628 STNYVHRDTYQ

-673 GPSVLVHVLPTNDL
+673 GPSVLIHVLPTNDL

-717 RLVKD
+717 LLVKA

-727 VQAIANAETLGE
+727 VQAIANAETLGV

-775 LPSNVTKLDKSAEA
+775 LLNNVTKLDKSAEA
-789 RIEELKAA
+789 RIEELKTA
-797 YESMTDYQRNELSEQ
+797 YEAMTDYQRSELSEQ

-1454 MNRETYRQDIVQ
+1454 TNRETYRQDIVQ

-1735 LSIKTETLDNSAI
+1735 LSTKTETLDNSAI

-1890 SGSSGKIESPNKP
+1890 SGSSGKIESPNRPKTEP
-1903 NKSTMGEADA
+1903 AKADA

-2009 AKQKGYDVSKS
+2009 AKQKGYDVSKT

-2046 ELLKG
+2046 GLLQG

>member
-1 MKTPSNNIM
+1 MSLSLLSNVYA
-10 KGEGAC
+10 E
-16 ALPFLFK
+16 
-23 KSVLLLGML
+23 S
-32 MLVLLAIPP
+32 PP
-41 IKALA
+41 TIKVPAG
-46 ANEYTIGDMVFEI
+46 YEI
-59 DGEHEVAA
+59 VAQ
-67 YIESGYY
+67 YGSGYTY
-74 DAPTLLVRVPS
+74 TANGNEEKLLFDTYIVRVPTDTTVIANVIPS
-85 NATQIGINVRAN
+85 FDISHCECSTHDWDNLDENTYEFDNGYDLTIHSGCKEPEPTIYVPWEKSDLYDFYGVLYSDKNYENIIQVYFFLANA
-97 YGILTDYGYETSY
+97 D
-110 GEYKPSGEYHIWTF
+110 SGET
-124 DDEKVKIADVEK
+124 
-136 GDWVDEAY
+136 VDK
-144 TKYDL
+144 TKL
-149 YIAAFIDTFDV
+149 SELLNTV
-160 DEEFADIVF
+160 
-169 FKSDVPISGGG
+169 
-180 LTDEEKKPLKDLLD
+180 TDNNTNYYL
-194 TVSGANE
+194 SN
-201 TKWYQTGDRY
+201 DRY
-211 NGRDVIE
+211 NGNPAETIT
-218 DKNSGFWTEFIAENG
+218 DKRSGFWAEFTAVNG
-233 ARSIAEEMLEH
+233 PRARAQRIL
-244 ASNTKQIETA
+244 ASDVPQADIDDTVVA
-254 TENLRMAI
+254 LRVAI
-262 QKLIPISRANTTPAY
+262 SKLIPTTRANTTLLH

-303 DAATALMDTMF
+303 DAAIALMGTMF
-314 ADGKPTQANNASAND
+314 ADGKPTPENKASAND

-351 YGTDGETRVKLM
+351 YGKDGETRVKLM

-410 IGQLEAGRLTDAVR
+410 IGQLESSRLTNAVR
-424 AARAAAAGLETQ
+424 AARAAAAGLETL
-436 SQKQIHVK
+436 SQEQIHVK
-444 LSALDAYDVYM
+444 LSALDAYDVYQK
-455 GRTDMWWALH
+455 RTDMWWALH
-465 NKNILTTELELPANA
+465 NKNILTTELELPANT

-492 KRTLNESKYDPSL
+492 KRTLNEGKYDPSL
-505 LVFLNGEL
+505 LVFCNGEL
-513 LNTTSMFTYNDIGV
+513 LNTTSMFTYNDIGAEG
-527 SDGVFESLKL
+527 GVFESLKL
-537 HDGDELTL
+537 HNGDELTL

-569 PEYFRYSTIEAP
+569 PEYFRYSTIDAP
-581 AEVVAGEAFE
+581 AEVVAGEPFE

-623 DVETV
+623 DAETV
-628 STRYVHRNTYQ
+628 STNYVHRNTYQ

-673 GPSVLVHVLPTNDL
+673 GPSVLIHVLPTNDL

-717 RLVKD
+717 LLVKA

-727 VQAIANAETLGE
+727 VQAIANAETLGV

-754 QSTADSGNNSNLKK
+754 QSTADSGNNNNLKK

-775 LPSNVTKLDKSAEA
+775 LPNNVTKLDKSAEA
-789 RIEELKAA
+789 RIEELKTA
-797 YESMTDYQRNELSEQ
+797 YESMTDYQRSELSEQ
-812 EVARYEEI
+812 EVARYEKI
-820 INAELKEA
+820 INAKLKDA

-851 LAMIDYLKANTPHED
+851 LAMIDYLKKNTPNED
-866 WYQQNPVSE
+866 WYQQKPESG

-888 TVTGSKMNS
+888 TVKGAKMNS
-897 PETNNSYAYTRLD
+897 DETNQSYVYKQLD

-937 IAGGNMNG
+937 LENGNRNG
-945 PGVISA
+945 PGEIRA

-975 TRVLGKMTFKVN
+975 TRVLGKMTFTIN

-1018 RGRSAQN
+1018 RGRSAEI

-1054 AGTTSEVDQARADAL
+1054 AGTTSEVEKARTDAL
-1069 NALNAV
+1069 TALEAILNNYAEKYDAQSETYLAIKA
-1075 FGKYDETHKNYIAI
+1075 KYDEGVAKIE
-1089 KAAYDKGVSAINAA
+1089 DKDQTS
-1103 QTVDAISTARRDAA
+1103 TVDAINAERRSTANAMA
-1117 KAIEKA
+1117 KA
-1123 AAGSTGV
+1123 AAGNTGTD
-1130 DESFRDGWGNSE
+1130 DEFLNGWGDPD
-1142 NDKGFYAGTPVG
+1142 NDKGFYAGNYVG
-1154 TVTVIV
+1154 TVKVIV

-1169 EGFYSDPND
+1169 KGFYTNPDD
-1178 PDYNITQDSIVYKEN
+1178 PDYDIEDSIVYRES
-1193 YTIGDQDSMMT
+1193 YAIGDEDSMMT

-1220 GGSKFGISYL
+1220 GGSKFGITYL
-1230 SGIAQKGRPDI
+1230 SSISNSQG
-1241 KLAEFD
+1241 KLGEFD
-1247 GGNESGWMGTLNGFF
+1247 GGDESGWMGTLNGFF
-1262 VNLSFAQF
+1262 VNLSFAEF
-1270 TVQPNQNT
+1270 TVEKNQNT
-1278 NIQLSDGDVIHV
+1278 NIQLADGDVIHV
-1290 MYTCTGLG
+1290 MYTSTGLG

-1331 SVAQPGG
+1331 ASAAEPGG

-1373 VTDNTEGGSYYKSTQ
+1373 VTDNTEGSSYYKSTQ

-1407 PSMNNQSTEARD
+1407 PSMNNQSTEARE
-1419 YVGTWYELHIVSAN
+1419 YVGTWYELHIVSAS
-1433 SGGSDVDAQIDALP
+1433 SGGTEVDAQIDALP
-1447 NPNDLTY
+1447 NPDDLTY
-1454 MNRETYRQDIVQ
+1454 ENRENYRQDIVQ
-1466 AKQALDAL
+1466 AKKAMDAL
-1474 KDPSSVSADRKQ
+1474 KDSKVDEVRAK
-1486 KLEALCTKL
+1486 KLTDLCEKL

-1505 AAIAALPSVSNATLD
+1505 AAIAKLPSVSNAALE
-1520 DEAAINAA
+1520 DEESINAA
-1528 KTKYDALDADM
+1528 KEKYDALDTE
-1539 LTYLK
+1539 LLKYLK

-1550 LSDLLQRMEELNEEL
+1550 LSDLLQRMKELNEEL
-1565 LTKLVVAPDTVTAVV
+1565 LTKLVVTPDTVTAVV

-1590 GYITEGQ
+1590 GYITEGEPI
-1597 DVTLNGETVKRSG
+1597 TLNGEPITRSG
-1610 TKFTL
+1610 SKFTL
-1615 GNTVYRVVLNVTV
+1615 GNTVYRVVLNVTER
-1628 QPVNVTLD
+1628 PINVTLD
-1636 EKRPEITPAENASP
+1636 EKRPEIAPAEDA
-1650 ETKAAAN
+1650 TDDTKKAAA

-1677 TETAKKQAEA
+1677 TETARKQAEA

-1696 AEVKLNISVKNYE
+1696 AEVKLNISVEKYE
-1709 DVGGKQELTLDITP
+1709 EVGGKQELTLDITP

-1735 LSIKTETLDNSAI
+1735 LSTKTETLDNSAI

-1860 DELLDALN
+1860 DDLLTKLSEAN
-1868 KAQTEGKEITATPNF
+1868 EVTATPNF

-1890 SGSSGKIESPNKP
+1890 GSSSGKIESPNKP
-1903 NKSTMGEADA
+1903 KTEPAKADA

>member
-1 MKTPSNNIM
+1 MSWGNFGGTEYDTKVLEELLTSVSDENANNNYYTSNDRYDGKQYSTISFWAEFT
-10 KGEGAC
+10 KKDGARDQ
-16 ALPFLFK
+16 AQKVLNNPVNQNAINAAVKDLEAAISKLISK
-23 KSVLLLGML
+23 KDY
-32 MLVLLAIPP
+32 
-41 IKALA
+41 
-46 ANEYTIGDMVFEI
+46 ANT
-59 DGEHEVAA
+59 
-67 YIESGYY
+67 
-74 DAPTLLVRVPS
+74 TLL
-85 NATQIGINVRAN
+85 
-97 YGILTDYGYETSY
+97 YEAMQHTVDKDRYTPMSY
-110 GEYKPSGEYHIWTF
+110 
-124 DDEKVKIADVEK
+124 A
-136 GDWVDEAY
+136 AY
-144 TKYDL
+144 TKAYDEASAL
-149 YIAAFIDTFDV
+149 MAQMFDSDGNPTEANKPDKQQTLEALAEKLEAAWKNL
-160 DEEFADIVF
+160 DER
-169 FKSDVPISGGG
+169 
-180 LTDEEKKPLKDLLD
+180 
-194 TVSGANE
+194 VS
-201 TKWYQTGDRY
+201 Y
-211 NGRDVIE
+211 NG
-218 DKNSGFWTEFIAENG
+218 K
-233 ARSIAEEMLEH
+233 
-244 ASNTKQIETA
+244 
-254 TENLRMAI
+254 
-262 QKLIPISRANTTPAY
+262 
-277 EAIEAATIT
+277 
-286 EKDDYTP
+286 
-293 RSWAAYSEAK
+293 
-303 DAATALMDTMF
+303 
-314 ADGKPTQANNASAND
+314 
-329 TINAAAK
+329 
-336 RLRDAQAALDLRVSK
+336 
-351 YGTDGETRVKLM
+351 DGETRVKLM

-591 ITVTSDAA
+591 VTVTSDAA

-623 DVETV
+623 DAETV
-628 STRYVHRNTYQ
+628 STNYVHRDTYQ

-768 FRDILAE
+768 FRGILAE

-1178 PDYNITQDSIVYKEN
+1178 LDYNITQDSIVYKEN

-1454 MNRETYRQDIVQ
+1454 TNRETYRQDIVQ

-1687 SGDASASVT
+1687 SGNADASVT
-1696 AEVKLNISVKNYE
+1696 AEVKLNISVEKYE
-1709 DVGGKQELTLDITP
+1709 EVGGKQELTLDITP

-1735 LSIKTETLDNSAI
+1735 LSTKTETLDNSAI

-1830 TVTKPGK
+1830 TVTRPGK
-1837 DFTGWTFVIDG
+1837 NFTGWTFVIDG

-1860 DELLDALN
+1860 DDLLTKLSGAN
-1868 KAQTEGKEITATPNF
+1868 EVTATPNF

>member
-1 MKTPSNNIM
+1 MPNSPTASSVNQVVTKTYFFEYTEASFSITNKTGVVIVPLNIYKVVNFD
-10 KGEGAC
+10 KGVVINFLNTSPNWSKNADALSSAKASRSVLQSFGYKLDDKATDFYYLYFTDAGTPGNYKSLNFAVLIEITPNGTEPPKPLNFDELNKQLGRVSDEKSSDWYTTGDHWNGAEYSKNGFWADLTKAGGSLATAKKALNAVTQDEIDTAC
-16 ALPFLFK
+16 ANLK
-23 KSVLLLGML
+23 T
-32 MLVLLAIPP
+32 AI
-41 IKALA
+41 
-46 ANEYTIGDMVFEI
+46 G
-59 DGEHEVAA
+59 
-67 YIESGYY
+67 
-74 DAPTLLVRVPS
+74 
-85 NATQIGINVRAN
+85 
-97 YGILTDYGYETSY
+97 
-110 GEYKPSGEYHIWTF
+110 
-124 DDEKVKIADVEK
+124 
-136 GDWVDEAY
+136 
-144 TKYDL
+144 
-149 YIAAFIDTFDV
+149 
-160 DEEFADIVF
+160 
-169 FKSDVPISGGG
+169 
-180 LTDEEKKPLKDLLD
+180 
-194 TVSGANE
+194 
-201 TKWYQTGDRY
+201 
-211 NGRDVIE
+211 
-218 DKNSGFWTEFIAENG
+218 
-233 ARSIAEEMLEH
+233 
-244 ASNTKQIETA
+244 
-254 TENLRMAI
+254 
-262 QKLIPISRANTTPAY
+262 KLIPTTRANTTLLY
-277 EAIEAATIT
+277 EELLN
-286 EKDDYTP
+286 EPSKDDYTP
-293 RSWAAYSEAK
+293 RTWAAYAEVRDRAEAMMASMFDGEGNPT
-303 DAATALMDTMF
+303 DANT
-314 ADGKPTQANNASAND
+314 SANGKQD
-329 TINAAAK
+329 ELEALAAELTSK
-336 RLRDAQAALDLRVSK
+336 REALDLRVSK
-351 YGTDGETRVKLM
+351 YGKDGETRVKLM

-368 ELNRRFSAPGALD
+368 ELNRRFSAPGALN
-381 GYTAESIAALQSALK
+381 GYTPESVAALQSALK

-410 IGQLEAGRLTDAVR
+410 IGQLESSRLTNAVR
-424 AARAAAAGLETQ
+424 AARAAAAGLETE
-436 SQKQIHVK
+436 SQEQIHVK
-444 LSALDAYDVYM
+444 LSALDAYDVYQK
-455 GRTDMWWALH
+455 RTDMWWALH
-465 NKNILTTELELPANA
+465 NKNILTTELTLPANA

-505 LVFLNGEL
+505 LVFRNGEL
-513 LNTTSMFTYNDIGV
+513 LNTTSMFDYNDIGV
-527 SDGVFESLKL
+527 PDGVFESLKL

-591 ITVTSDAA
+591 VTVTSDAA

-623 DVETV
+623 DAETV
-628 STRYVHRNTYQ
+628 STNYVHRNTYQ

-717 RLVKD
+717 LLVKA

-727 VQAIANAETLGE
+727 VQAIANAETLGV

-837 AFSDGVTEDDQKTI
+837 AFSNGVTEDDQKTI
-851 LAMIDYLKANTPHED
+851 LAMIDYLKTHTPNED
-866 WYQQNPVSE
+866 WYQQNPVSG
-875 IGNQKLA
+875 IGNQRLA

-897 PETNNSYAYTRLD
+897 AETNNSYAYTKLD
-910 ESYALQRDIYACISP
+910 ESYALQRDIYACVSP

-937 IAGGNMNG
+937 IENGNMNG

-975 TRVLGKMTFKVN
+975 TRVLGKMTFTVN
-987 GTEYAI
+987 DTEYTI

-1006 KSALDFYDGTAY
+1006 KSALDFYDGTGY
-1018 RGRSAQN
+1018 RGRNAQV

-1054 AGTTSEVDQARADAL
+1054 AGTTSEVEKARTDAL
-1069 NALNAV
+1069 TALEAILNNYAE
-1075 FGKYDETHKNYIAI
+1075 KYDEQSETYLAI
-1089 KAAYDKGVSAINAA
+1089 KAAYDKGVAKIEDKN
-1103 QTVDAISTARRDAA
+1103 QTPTVDAINAERRSTANAMA
-1117 KAIEKA
+1117 KA
-1123 AAGSTGV
+1123 AAGNTGTD
-1130 DESFRDGWGNSE
+1130 DEFLNGWGNPA
-1142 NDKGFYAGTPVG
+1142 NDKGFYAGNYVG
-1154 TVTVIV
+1154 TVKVIV

-1169 EGFYSDPND
+1169 KGFYTNPDD
-1178 PDYNITQDSIVYKEN
+1178 PDYDIEDSIVYRES
-1193 YTIGDQDSMMT
+1193 YAIGDEDSMMT

-1220 GGSKFGISYL
+1220 GGSKFGITYL
-1230 SGIAQKGRPDI
+1230 SSISNSQG
-1241 KLAEFD
+1241 KLGEFD
-1247 GGNESGWMGTLNGFF
+1247 GGDESGWMGTLNGFF
-1262 VNLSFAQF
+1262 VNLSFAEF
-1270 TVQPNQNT
+1270 TVEKNQNT
-1278 NIQLSDGDVIHV
+1278 NIQLADGDVIHV
-1290 MYTCTGLG
+1290 MYTSTGLG

-1331 SVAQPGG
+1331 ASAAEPGG

-1345 IDGDAAELT
+1345 IDDKATDLT
-1354 ITTDAANK
+1354 ILADAANK

-1373 VTDNTEGGSYYKSTQ
+1373 VTDNTEGSSYYKSTQ

-1407 PSMNNQSTEARD
+1407 PSMNNQSTEARE
-1419 YVGTWYELHIVSAN
+1419 YVGTWYELHIVSAS
-1433 SGGSDVDAQIDALP
+1433 SGSTEVDAQIDALP

-1454 MNRETYRQDIVQ
+1454 ENRENYRQDIVQ
-1466 AKQALDAL
+1466 AKKAMDAL
-1474 KDPSSVSADRKQ
+1474 KGSKVDDVRAK
-1486 KLEALCTKL
+1486 KLTDLCEKL

-1505 AAIAALPSVSNATLD
+1505 AAIAKLPSVSNAALE
-1520 DEAAINAA
+1520 DEESINAA
-1528 KTKYDALDADM
+1528 KEKYDALDTE
-1539 LTYLK
+1539 LLKYLK

-1550 LSDLLQRMEELNEEL
+1550 LGDLIQRMKELNEEL
-1565 LTKLVVAPDTVTAVV
+1565 LTKLVVTPDTVTAVV

-1597 DVTLNGETVKRSG
+1597 DVTLNGTTVKTG

-1615 GNTVYRVVLNVTV
+1615 GNTKYRVVLNVTV

-1636 EKRPEITPAENASP
+1636 EKRPEIETSAEDAA
-1650 ETKAAAN
+1650 TKAAAA

-1677 TETAKKQAEA
+1677 TETAKQQAEA

-1696 AEVKLNISVKNYE
+1696 AEVKLKISVEKYE
-1709 DVGGKQELTLDITP
+1709 EVGGKKELTLDITP

-1728 VTADGQT
+1728 VTADGLT
-1735 LSIKTETLDNSAI
+1735 VSTKTETLDNSAI

-1769 KHKLEDGS
+1769 KHQLEDGS

-1782 PTIERNVATWQ
+1782 PTIKNGVATWQ

-1800 VLTADSRTATVKM
+1800 ILTADSRTATVKM

-1825 GKELP
+1825 DKELP
-1830 TVTKPGK
+1830 TVTRPGK

-1860 DELLDALN
+1860 DELLDALSE
-1868 KAQTEGKEITATPNF
+1868 AQAEGKEITATPNF

-1890 SGSSGKIESPNKP
+1890 GSSSGKIDSPNKP
-1903 NKSTMGEADA
+1903 NKSTMGKADA
-1913 SKFRDVAASDWYFDA
+1913 SKFRDVATSDWYFDA

-1983 DNGISDGTNMPG
+1983 QNGISDGTNMPG
-1995 VITREQLATILYRY
+1995 VITREQLATILFRY
-2009 AKQKGYDVSKS
+2009 ARMKGYDVSKS
-2020 AALTGF
+2020 AALSGF
-2026 SDADKVSGYAF
+2026 SDADKVSSYAVE
-2037 DAMQWAVAE
+2037 AMQWAVAE

>member
-1 MKTPSNNIM
+1 MGDPVID
-10 KGEGAC
+10 
-16 ALPFLFK
+16 AL
-23 KSVLLLGML
+23 G
-32 MLVLLAIPP
+32 
-41 IKALA
+41 
-46 ANEYTIGDMVFEI
+46 EYTDPSELY
-59 DGEHEVAA
+59 D
-67 YIESGYY
+67 ESDHSWHIILDSFTNIPNKVLNAPFYSNKNTYY
-74 DAPTLLVRVPS
+74 WLSVS
-85 NATQIGINVRAN
+85 NADFEFAFSVCIEV
-97 YGILTDYGYETSY
+97 S
-110 GEYKPSGEYHIWTF
+110 SGESTT
-124 DDEKVKIADVEK
+124 
-136 GDWVDEAY
+136 VDKTA
-144 TKYDL
+144 L
-149 YIAAFIDTFDV
+149 NAA
-160 DEEFADIVF
+160 
-169 FKSDVPISGGG
+169 
-180 LTDEEKKPLKDLLD
+180 LKTAKEIKD
-194 TVSGANE
+194 SYYFEN
-201 TKWYQTGDRY
+201 DRWDGRTY
-211 NGRDVIE
+211 NR
-218 DKNSGFWTEFIAENG
+218 SGFYSKVDALIRDAQSTADNSLATQSAIDA
-233 ARSIAEEMLEH
+233 ATAKLDL
-244 ASNTKQIETA
+244 TKKDSELSKA
-254 TENLRMAI
+254 VA
-262 QKLIPISRANTTPAY
+262 KLIPNTLANTTELY
-277 EAIEAATIT
+277 EAIEAVTYT
-286 EKDDYTP
+286 EKDRYSPVTW
-293 RSWAAYSEAK
+293 SAYAQAK
-303 DAATALMDTMF
+303 DEAVRLLGTMF
-314 ADGKPTQANNASAND
+314 ADGEPTQENKASAND
-329 TINAAAK
+329 AIKAAAK
-336 RLRDAQAALDLRVSK
+336 ALRDAQAALDQRVS
-351 YGTDGETRVKLM
+351 YNGTDGEKQATLTVGAIRYLLDKAEKVKRSVYTKDTL
-363 ASALE
+363 SALDE
-368 ELNRRFSAPGALD
+368 AVE
-381 GYTAESIAALQSALK
+381 Q
-396 TANET
+396 ANET
-401 LAETPVYSA
+401 LRTDEAYSS
-410 IGQLEAGRLTDAVR
+410 IGQKELQRMTAAMQALRKAYYGLKTLSENAIQVQLSVVDASDIHLRHV
-424 AARAAAAGLETQ
+424 GL
-436 SQKQIHVK
+436 SQ
-444 LSALDAYDVYM
+444 
-455 GRTDMWWALH
+455 ALH
-465 NKNILTTELELPANA
+465 NPNLLTKGMTLSANA
-480 SAASVLREKNLL
+480 SAYDLLNTSCEKGGTLL
-492 KRTLNESKYDPSL
+492 TGYNTTNGSEPLI
-505 LVFLNGEL
+505 FLNGEL
-513 LNTTSMFTYNDIGV
+513 IYGQSFMGY
-527 SDGVFESLKL
+527 SDASNVVQAIRL
-537 HDGDELTL
+537 HDGDALTL
-545 VWICGKQIM
+545 VRIWPNRIM
-554 YSSTAGY
+554 WSSQVGY
-561 YTQYLYEI
+561 DSEPLMDI
-569 PEYFRYSTIEAP
+569 PSYFRYSTIEAP
-581 AEVVAGEAFE
+581 AEVTAGEPF
-591 ITVTSDAA
+591 TVRVTSTSA
-599 LPFLAT
+599 LPFAVET
-605 GEKTPVVGA
+605 DSEQPVVGA
-614 TIRRSATEA
+614 SIYRTAAAEA
-623 DVETV
+623 EDEV
-628 STRYVHRNTYQ
+628 STAYGHHDTYAV
-639 TTDENGKAT
+639 TDENGETT
-648 LTLYNE
+648 LTLYYE
-654 GYVLINAFR
+654 GYTLINAYQVDDIQGHY
-663 TEDEEGRYIV
+663 TV
-673 GPSVLVHVLPTNDL
+673 GPSVLVYVRASDDL
-687 ESVKLQ
+687 AAVKLQ
-693 LRKELDEVYY
+693 LRKELDETYY

-710 VFTPENW
+710 IFTPENW
-717 RLVKD
+717 QKVKQ
-722 AYENG
+722 AYETG
-727 VQAIANAETLGE
+727 VQAIADADNSGA
-739 ASSEQESAIQEIKRL
+739 ASSAQESAANTIRSL
-754 QSTADSGNNSNLKK
+754 QKSAVSQNNNNLKK
-768 FRDILAE
+768 FRDILAK
-775 LPSNVTKLDKSAEA
+775 LPDDVTKLDKSAETDIA
-789 RIEELKAA
+789 NLKAA
-797 YESMTDYQRNELSEQ
+797 YEAMTDYQRSELTEQ
-812 EVARYEEI
+812 EIARYEAI

-828 QKHQLKFEQ
+828 ESYQLTFEQ
-837 AFSDGVTEDDQKTI
+837 AFAEGVPVADQQAI
-851 LAMIDYLKANTPHED
+851 RDMIDYLKTNTPNED
-866 WYQQNPVSE
+866 NYEGNPA
-875 IGNQKLA
+875 IGGQKLA

-888 TVTGSKMNS
+888 TYVGGPMASS
-897 PETNNSYAYTRLD
+897 ANNSYVYTQLT
-910 ESYALQRDIYACISP
+910 EAAALKQDIYACVSP

-937 IAGGNMNG
+937 IADDNMKG
-945 PGVISA
+945 PGVIS
-951 ADGSWSI
+951 GNGWTI
-958 SDENM
+958 SDEST
-963 QMYVPDSSESNT
+963 QMYVPDATNSNT
-975 TRVLGKMTFKVN
+975 TRVLGKMTYTIN
-987 GTEYAI
+987 GTKYAI
-993 RSIKVTGLENAAQ
+993 RSIKVTGLSTAAT
-1006 KSALDFYDGTAY
+1006 KRTLSFYDDTAY
-1018 RGRSAQN
+1018 KGRSKGLM
-1025 QCNQI
+1025 CNQ
-1030 VQDSFLNFTMPFDD
+1030 VVPDTFLSFTMPFND
-1044 VTITVTWGPV
+1044 VTITVTWGP
-1054 AGTTSEVDQARADAL
+1054 ADGSTNEVEKARTDAI
-1069 NALNAV
+1069 NALDAV
-1075 FGKYDETHKNYIAI
+1075 LNGYKENEKYADKLDAI
-1089 KAAYDKGVSAINAA
+1089 EKAYQDGVDAINAA
-1103 QTVDAISTARRDAA
+1103 TTVDEINAARRDTSIAMT
-1117 KAIEKA
+1117 KA
-1123 AAGSTGV
+1123 AAGSTGTD
-1130 DESFRDGWGNSE
+1130 DEFQNGWGNYN
-1142 NDKGFYAGTPVG
+1142 NDKGFYAGNYVG
-1154 TVTVIV
+1154 TVKIIV

-1169 EGFYSDPND
+1169 EGFYTNPDD
-1178 PDYNITQDSIVYKEN
+1178 PDYDIEDSIVYRES
-1193 YTIGDQDSMMT
+1193 YAIGDEDSMMT

-1212 DGYEWTGT
+1212 DGYDWSGT
-1220 GGSKFGISYL
+1220 GGSKFGITYL
-1230 SGIAQKGRPDI
+1230 SSISNSKG
-1241 KLAEFD
+1241 KLGEFD
-1247 GGNESGWMGTLNGFF
+1247 GGKESGWMGTLNGFF
-1262 VNLSFAQF
+1262 VNLSFSEF
-1270 TVQPNQNT
+1270 TVQPNPNT
-1278 NIQLSDGDVIHV
+1278 DIQLADGDEIHV

-1298 EDLGGTFYNSDTTLK
+1298 KDLGGTWGNSDTTLK

-1407 PSMNNQSTEARD
+1407 PSMNNQSTEARE

-1454 MNRETYRQDIVQ
+1454 TNRETYRQDIVQ

-1505 AAIAALPSVSNATLD
+1505 VAIAALPSVSNATLD

-1597 DVTLNGETVKRSG
+1597 DVTLNGETIKRSG

-1636 EKRPEITPAENASP
+1636 EKRPEITPAEDASP
-1650 ETKAAAN
+1650 ETKAATA

-1735 LSIKTETLDNSAI
+1735 LSTKTETLDNSAI

-1913 SKFRDVAASDWYFDA
+1913 SKFRDVAVSDWYFDA

-1995 VITREQLATILYRY
+1995 VITREQLATILFRY
-2009 AKQKGYDVSKS
+2009 ARMKGYDVSKS

-2026 SDADKVSGYAF
+2026 VDSDKVSSYAF

>member
-1 MKTPSNNIM
+1 MTKPVTGTGYQKLFDLITFNENVSLATENVAGFIIERTNFKTGD
-10 KGEGAC
+10 GELIIVQISTSSGETITEKDKDPLQKLVNSVSGETPEYLMPTDGSDKWNGKTYDANGHWNT
-16 ALPFLFK
+16 FK
-23 KSVLLLGML
+23 KSGILEDAKGVLASPGSK
-32 MLVLLAIPP
+32 
-41 IKALA
+41 KALDDMCTKLSA
-46 ANEYTIGDMVFEI
+46 A
-59 DGEHEVAA
+59 
-67 YIESGYY
+67 
-74 DAPTLLVRVPS
+74 LS
-85 NATQIGINVRAN
+85 N
-97 YGILTDYGYETSY
+97 
-110 GEYKPSGEYHIWTF
+110 
-124 DDEKVKIADVEK
+124 
-136 GDWVDEAY
+136 
-144 TKYDL
+144 
-149 YIAAFIDTFDV
+149 
-160 DEEFADIVF
+160 
-169 FKSDVPISGGG
+169 
-180 LTDEEKKPLKDLLD
+180 
-194 TVSGANE
+194 
-201 TKWYQTGDRY
+201 
-211 NGRDVIE
+211 
-218 DKNSGFWTEFIAENG
+218 
-233 ARSIAEEMLEH
+233 
-244 ASNTKQIETA
+244 
-254 TENLRMAI
+254 
-262 QKLIPISRANTTPAY
+262 LIPAGCANTTELY

-293 RSWAAYSEAK
+293 RSWTAYSKAK
-303 DAATALMDTMF
+303 DAAIALMGTMF
-314 ADGKPTQANNASAND
+314 DEEKLPTSSNKDEAMPQ
-329 TINAAAK
+329 ILAAAES
-336 RLRDAQAALDLRVSK
+336 LRNKQKALDLRVSK
-351 YGTDGETRVKLM
+351 YGKDGETRVKLM

-368 ELNRRFSAPGALD
+368 ELNRRFSAPDALN
-381 GYTAESIAALQSALK
+381 GYTSESVAALQSALK

-410 IGQLEAGRLTDAVR
+410 IGQLESSRLTNAVR
-424 AARAAAAGLETQ
+424 AARAAAAGLETL

-569 PEYFRYSTIEAP
+569 PEYFRYSRVEAP

-591 ITVTSDAA
+591 VTVTSDAA

-727 VQAIANAETLGE
+727 VQAIANAETLGV

-775 LPSNVTKLDKSAEA
+775 LPNDVNKLDKSAEA
-789 RIEELKAA
+789 RIEELKTA
-797 YESMTDYQRNELSEQ
+797 YESMTDYQRSELSEQ
-812 EVARYEEI
+812 EIARYEEI
-820 INAELKEA
+820 INAKLKEA

-1454 MNRETYRQDIVQ
+1454 TNRETYRQDIVQ

-1550 LSDLLQRMEELNEEL
+1550 LSDLLQWMEELNEEL

-1677 TETAKKQAEA
+1677 TETAKEQAEA
-1687 SGDASASVT
+1687 SGDASAEVT
-1696 AEVKLNISVKNYE
+1696 AEVKLNITVKNYE
-1709 DVGGKQELTLDITP
+1709 EVSGKQELTLDITP

-1735 LSIKTETLDNSAI
+1735 VSTKTETLDNSAI

-1830 TVTKPGK
+1830 TVTRPGK

-2046 ELLKG
+2046 GLLQG

>member
-1 MKTPSNNIM
+1 MPNSPTASSVNQVVTKTYFFEYTEASFSITNKTGVVIVPLNIYKVDNFD
-10 KGEGAC
+10 KGVVINFLNTSPNWSKNADALSSAKASRSVLQSFGYKLDDKATDFYYLYFTDAGTPGNYKSLNFAVLIEITPNGTEPPKPLNFDELNKQLGRVSDEKSSDWYTTGDHWNGAEYSKNGFWADLTKAGGSLATAKKALNAVTQDEIDTAC
-16 ALPFLFK
+16 ANLK
-23 KSVLLLGML
+23 T
-32 MLVLLAIPP
+32 AI
-41 IKALA
+41 
-46 ANEYTIGDMVFEI
+46 G
-59 DGEHEVAA
+59 
-67 YIESGYY
+67 
-74 DAPTLLVRVPS
+74 
-85 NATQIGINVRAN
+85 
-97 YGILTDYGYETSY
+97 
-110 GEYKPSGEYHIWTF
+110 
-124 DDEKVKIADVEK
+124 
-136 GDWVDEAY
+136 
-144 TKYDL
+144 
-149 YIAAFIDTFDV
+149 
-160 DEEFADIVF
+160 
-169 FKSDVPISGGG
+169 
-180 LTDEEKKPLKDLLD
+180 
-194 TVSGANE
+194 
-201 TKWYQTGDRY
+201 
-211 NGRDVIE
+211 
-218 DKNSGFWTEFIAENG
+218 
-233 ARSIAEEMLEH
+233 
-244 ASNTKQIETA
+244 
-254 TENLRMAI
+254 
-262 QKLIPISRANTTPAY
+262 KLIPTTRANTTLLY
-277 EAIEAATIT
+277 EELLN
-286 EKDDYTP
+286 EPSKDDYTP
-293 RSWAAYSEAK
+293 RTWAAYAEVRDRAEAMMASMFDGEGNPT
-303 DAATALMDTMF
+303 DANT
-314 ADGKPTQANNASAND
+314 SANGKQD
-329 TINAAAK
+329 ELEALAAELTSK
-336 RLRDAQAALDLRVSK
+336 REALDLRVSK
-351 YGTDGETRVKLM
+351 YGKDGETRVKLM

-368 ELNRRFSAPGALD
+368 ELNRRFSAPDALN
-381 GYTAESIAALQSALK
+381 GYTSESVAALQSALK

-410 IGQLEAGRLTDAVR
+410 IGQLESSRLTNAVR
-424 AARAAAAGLETQ
+424 AARAAAAGLETL
-436 SQKQIHVK
+436 SQEPIHVK
-444 LSALDAYDVYM
+444 LSALDAYDVYQK
-455 GRTDMWWALH
+455 RTDMWWALH
-465 NKNILTTELELPANA
+465 NKNILTTELELPANT

-492 KRTLNESKYDPSL
+492 KRTLNEGKYDPSL
-505 LVFLNGEL
+505 LVFCNGEL
-513 LNTTSMFTYNDIGV
+513 LNTTSMFTYNDIGAEG
-527 SDGVFESLKL
+527 GVFESLKL
-537 HDGDELTL
+537 HNGDELTL

-569 PEYFRYSTIEAP
+569 PEYFRYSTIDAP
-581 AEVVAGEAFE
+581 AEVVAGEPFE

-623 DVETV
+623 DAETV
-628 STRYVHRNTYQ
+628 STNYVHRNTYQ

-717 RLVKD
+717 LLVKA

-727 VQAIANAETLGE
+727 VQAIANAETLGV

-775 LPSNVTKLDKSAEA
+775 LPNDVNKLDKSAEA

-812 EVARYEEI
+812 EIARYEEI
-820 INAELKEA
+820 INAKLKEA
-828 QKHQLKFEQ
+828 QKHRLKFEQ

-851 LAMIDYLKANTPHED
+851 LAMIDYLKTHTPNED
-866 WYQQNPVSE
+866 WYQQNPVSG
-875 IGNQKLA
+875 IGNQRLA

-1006 KSALDFYDGTAY
+1006 KSALDFYDGTGY
-1018 RGRSAQN
+1018 RGRNAQV

-1054 AGTTSEVDQARADAL
+1054 AGTTSEVEKARNDAL
-1069 NALNAV
+1069 TALEAILKNYAE
-1075 FGKYDETHKNYIAI
+1075 KYDEQSETYLEI
-1089 KAAYDKGVSAINAA
+1089 KAAYDKGVAKLEDKD
-1103 QTVDAISTARRDAA
+1103 QTPTVDAINAERRSTANAMA
-1117 KAIEKA
+1117 KA
-1123 AAGSTGV
+1123 AAGNTGE
-1130 DESFRDGWGNSE
+1130 DARFKEHWGDPE
-1142 NDKGFYAGTPVG
+1142 NNDGFYAGTPVG

-1169 EGFYSDPND
+1169 EGLYSDPNA
-1178 PDYNITQDSIVYKEN
+1178 PDYSLEKAIVYEPT
-1193 YTIGDQDSMMT
+1193 YTIGDEDSMMT

-1212 DGYEWTGT
+1212 SGYEWTGT

-1230 SGIAQKGRPDI
+1230 SGIMKKGEKDI

-1247 GGNESGWMGTLNGFF
+1247 GGDESGWMGTLNGFF
-1262 VNLSFAQF
+1262 VNLSFAEF
-1270 TVQPNQNT
+1270 TVKKNQST
-1278 NIQLSDGDVIHV
+1278 NIQLADGDVIHV
-1290 MYTCTGLG
+1290 MYTSTGLG

-1331 SVAQPGG
+1331 ASAAEPGG

-1345 IDGDAAELT
+1345 IDDNATELT
-1354 ITTDAANK
+1354 ILADAANK

-1373 VTDNTEGGSYYKSTQ
+1373 VTDNTEGSSYYKSTQ

-1407 PSMNNQSTEARD
+1407 PSMNNQSTEARE
-1419 YVGTWYELHIVSAN
+1419 YVGTWYELHIVSAS
-1433 SGGSDVDAQIDALP
+1433 SGGTEVDAQIDALP
-1447 NPNDLTY
+1447 NPDDLTY
-1454 MNRETYRQDIVQ
+1454 ENRENYRQDIVQ
-1466 AKQALDAL
+1466 AKKAMDAL
-1474 KDPSSVSADRKQ
+1474 KDSKVDEVRAK
-1486 KLEALCTKL
+1486 KLTDLCEKL

-1505 AAIAALPSVSNATLD
+1505 AAIAKLPSVSNAALE
-1520 DEAAINAA
+1520 DEESINAA
-1528 KTKYDALDADM
+1528 KEKYDALDTE
-1539 LTYLK
+1539 LLKYLK

-1550 LSDLLQRMEELNEEL
+1550 LSDLLQRMKELNEEL
-1565 LTKLVVAPDTVTAVV
+1565 LTKLVVTPDTVTAVV

-1590 GYITEGQ
+1590 GYITEGEPI
-1597 DVTLNGETVKRSG
+1597 TLNGEPITRSG
-1610 TKFTL
+1610 SKFTL

-1687 SGDASASVT
+1687 SGNADASVT
-1696 AEVKLNISVKNYE
+1696 AEVKLNISVEKYE
-1709 DVGGKQELTLDITP
+1709 EVGGKQELTLDITP
-1723 QVTYT
+1723 QVAYT

-1735 LSIKTETLDNSAI
+1735 LSTKTETLDNSAI
-1748 KAPVTISVALPLDM
+1748 KAPVTISVALPLNM

-1830 TVTKPGK
+1830 TVTRPGK
-1837 DFTGWTFVIDG
+1837 DFTGWTFVIGG

-1890 SGSSGKIESPNKP
+1890 GSSSGKIESPNKP
-1903 NKSTMGEADA
+1903 KTEPAKADA
-1913 SKFRDVAASDWYFDA
+1913 SKFRDVATSDWYFDA

-1983 DNGISDGTNMPG
+1983 QNDISDGTNMPG
-1995 VITREQLATILYRY
+1995 VITREQLATILFRY
-2009 AKQKGYDVSKS
+2009 ARMKGYDVSKS

-2026 SDADKVSGYAF
+2026 VDSDKVSSYAF

>member
-1 MKTPSNNIM
+1 MPLSDLTVQGSVYPGITFNPALEYS
-10 KGEGAC
+10 C
-16 ALPFLFK
+16 ALIYQFANNP
-23 KSVLLLGML
+23 VTPA
-32 MLVLLAIPP
+32 VN
-41 IKALA
+41 KAVNILIQ
-46 ANEYTIGDMVFEI
+46 IG
-59 DGEHEVAA
+59 
-67 YIESGYY
+67 ESG
-74 DAPTLLVRVPS
+74 
-85 NATQIGINVRAN
+85 
-97 YGILTDYGYETSY
+97 
-110 GEYKPSGEYHIWTF
+110 SGLS
-124 DDEKVKIADVEK
+124 DEQ
-136 GDWVDEAY
+136 
-144 TKYDL
+144 
-149 YIAAFIDTFDV
+149 
-160 DEEFADIVF
+160 
-169 FKSDVPISGGG
+169 
-180 LTDEEKKPLKDLLD
+180 KKPLSDLLA
-194 TVSGANE
+194 TVADDNE
-201 TKWYQTGDRY
+201 KYYKTDDRY
-211 NGRDVIE
+211 NG
-218 DKNSGFWTEFIAENG
+218 
-233 ARSIAEEMLEH
+233 LEH
-244 ASNTKQIETA
+244 ITGAGKSFWAEFVAANGPRATAQRALETA
-254 TENLRMAI
+254 TKEEEITSAVSTLRTAI
-262 QKLIPISRANTTPAY
+262 SRLIPATRVNTTLLY
-277 EAIEAATIT
+277 EELLNKPS
-286 EKDDYTP
+286 KDDYTP
-293 RSWAAYSEAK
+293 RTWAAYAEVRDRAEAMMASMFDDK
-303 DAATALMDTMF
+303 GNPTDANT
-314 ADGKPTQANNASAND
+314 SANGKQD
-329 TINAAAK
+329 ELESLSAELTSK
-336 RLRDAQAALDLRVSK
+336 RESLDLRVSK
-351 YGTDGETRVKLM
+351 YGKDGETRVKLM

-368 ELNRRFSAPGALD
+368 ELNRRFSAPDALD
-381 GYTAESIAALQSALK
+381 GYTAESVAALQSALK
-396 TANET
+396 TANKT

-424 AARAAAAGLETQ
+424 AARVAAAGLETQ

-513 LNTTSMFTYNDIGV
+513 LNTTSMFNYNDIGV

-717 RLVKD
+717 LLVKA

-727 VQAIANAETLGE
+727 VQAIANAETLGV

-866 WYQQNPVSE
+866 WYQKNPVSG

-975 TRVLGKMTFKVN
+975 TRVLGKMTFTVN
-987 GTEYAI
+987 DTEYAI

-1006 KSALDFYDGTAY
+1006 KSALDFYDGTGY

-1103 QTVDAISTARRDAA
+1103 QTVDAISTARREAA

-1454 MNRETYRQDIVQ
+1454 TNRETYRQNIVQ

-1735 LSIKTETLDNSAI
+1735 LSTKTETLDNSAI

-1913 SKFRDVAASDWYFDA
+1913 SKFRDVAVSDWYFDA

>member
-1 MKTPSNNIM
+1 MDTAKQVGTITYNGTSYPLFNVQVNLQEYDAISIVKESGTITVNGAETKYPTGIQANNS
-10 KGEGAC
+10 GTVGLVPDREVPYDQENVVFDA
-16 ALPFLFK
+16 A
-23 KSVLLLGML
+23 KSCYQDN
-32 MLVLLAIPP
+32 
-41 IKALA
+41 KASITL
-46 ANEYTIGDMVFEI
+46 D
-59 DGEHEVAA
+59 DGES
-67 YIESGYY
+67 ISESGTCLLFRLQIGSGRRKTNCAFLAVSWGNFGGTEYDTKVLEELLTSVSDENANNNYY
-74 DAPTLLVRVPS
+74 TSNDRYDGKQYSTISFWAEFTKKDGARDQAQKVLNNPVNQNAINAAVKDLEAAISKLISKKDYANTTLL
-85 NATQIGINVRAN
+85 
-97 YGILTDYGYETSY
+97 YEAMQHTVDKDRYTPMSY
-110 GEYKPSGEYHIWTF
+110 
-124 DDEKVKIADVEK
+124 A
-136 GDWVDEAY
+136 AY
-144 TKYDL
+144 TKAYDEASAL
-149 YIAAFIDTFDV
+149 MAQMFDSDGNPTEANKPDKQQTLEALAEKLEAAWKNL
-160 DEEFADIVF
+160 DER
-169 FKSDVPISGGG
+169 
-180 LTDEEKKPLKDLLD
+180 
-194 TVSGANE
+194 VS
-201 TKWYQTGDRY
+201 Y
-211 NGRDVIE
+211 NG
-218 DKNSGFWTEFIAENG
+218 K
-233 ARSIAEEMLEH
+233 
-244 ASNTKQIETA
+244 
-254 TENLRMAI
+254 
-262 QKLIPISRANTTPAY
+262 
-277 EAIEAATIT
+277 
-286 EKDDYTP
+286 
-293 RSWAAYSEAK
+293 
-303 DAATALMDTMF
+303 
-314 ADGKPTQANNASAND
+314 
-329 TINAAAK
+329 
-336 RLRDAQAALDLRVSK
+336 
-351 YGTDGETRVKLM
+351 DGETRVKLM

-436 SQKQIHVK
+436 SQKRIHVK

-569 PEYFRYSTIEAP
+569 PEYFRYSRVEAP

-591 ITVTSDAA
+591 VTVTSDAA

-628 STRYVHRNTYQ
+628 STNYVHRDTYQ

-673 GPSVLVHVLPTNDL
+673 GPSVLIHVLPTNDL

-717 RLVKD
+717 LLVKA

-727 VQAIANAETLGE
+727 VQAIANAETLGV

-775 LPSNVTKLDKSAEA
+775 LPNNVTKLDKSAEA
-789 RIEELKAA
+789 RIEELKTA
-797 YESMTDYQRNELSEQ
+797 YEAMTDYQRSELSEQ

-1454 MNRETYRQDIVQ
+1454 TNRETYRQDIVQ

-1610 TKFTL
+1610 TTFTL

-1735 LSIKTETLDNSAI
+1735 LSTKTETLDNSAI

-1890 SGSSGKIESPNKP
+1890 SGSSGKIESPNRPKTEP
-1903 NKSTMGEADA
+1903 AKADA

-2009 AKQKGYDVSKS
+2009 AKQKGYDVSKT

-2046 ELLKG
+2046 GLLQG

>member
-1 MKTPSNNIM
+1 MTKPVTGTGYQKLFDLITFNENVSLATENVAGFIIERTNFKTGD
-10 KGEGAC
+10 GELIIVQISTSSGETITEKDKDPLQKLVNSVSGETPEYLMPTDGSDKWNGKTYDANGHWNT
-16 ALPFLFK
+16 FK
-23 KSVLLLGML
+23 KSGILEDAKGVLASPGSK
-32 MLVLLAIPP
+32 
-41 IKALA
+41 KALDDMCTKLSA
-46 ANEYTIGDMVFEI
+46 A
-59 DGEHEVAA
+59 
-67 YIESGYY
+67 
-74 DAPTLLVRVPS
+74 LS
-85 NATQIGINVRAN
+85 N
-97 YGILTDYGYETSY
+97 
-110 GEYKPSGEYHIWTF
+110 
-124 DDEKVKIADVEK
+124 
-136 GDWVDEAY
+136 
-144 TKYDL
+144 
-149 YIAAFIDTFDV
+149 
-160 DEEFADIVF
+160 
-169 FKSDVPISGGG
+169 
-180 LTDEEKKPLKDLLD
+180 
-194 TVSGANE
+194 
-201 TKWYQTGDRY
+201 
-211 NGRDVIE
+211 
-218 DKNSGFWTEFIAENG
+218 
-233 ARSIAEEMLEH
+233 
-244 ASNTKQIETA
+244 
-254 TENLRMAI
+254 
-262 QKLIPISRANTTPAY
+262 LIPAGCANTTELY

-293 RSWAAYSEAK
+293 RSWTAYSNAK
-303 DAATALMDTMF
+303 DAAIALMGTMF
-314 ADGKPTQANNASAND
+314 DEEKLPTSSNKDEAMPQ
-329 TINAAAK
+329 ILAAAES
-336 RLRDAQAALDLRVSK
+336 LRNKQKALDLRVSK
-351 YGTDGETRVKLM
+351 YGKDGETRVKLM

-396 TANET
+396 TANKT

-424 AARAAAAGLETQ
+424 AARAAAAGLETL
-436 SQKQIHVK
+436 SQEPIHVK

-717 RLVKD
+717 LLVKA

-727 VQAIANAETLGE
+727 VQAIANAETLGV

-1123 AAGSTGV
+1123 AAGSTGT
-1130 DESFRDGWGNSE
+1130 DESFRDGWGSPE

-1169 EGFYSDPND
+1169 EGFYSDPNA
-1178 PDYNITQDSIVYKEN
+1178 PDYDITQDSIVYKEN

-1454 MNRETYRQDIVQ
+1454 TNRETYRQNIVQ

-1486 KLEALCTKL
+1486 KLEDLCDKL

-1520 DEAAINAA
+1520 DETAINAA

-1590 GYITEGQ
+1590 GYITERQ
-1597 DVTLNGETVKRSG
+1597 DVTLNDETVKRSG

-1628 QPVNVTLD
+1628 QPVNVKLD
-1636 EKRPEITPAENASP
+1636 EKRPEITHAQDASP
-1650 ETKAAAN
+1650 ETKAATA

-1687 SGDASASVT
+1687 SGNADASVT
-1696 AEVKLNISVKNYE
+1696 AEVKLNISVEKYE
-1709 DVGGKQELTLDITP
+1709 EVGGKQELTLDITP

-1735 LSIKTETLDNSAI
+1735 LSTKTETLDNSAI

-1830 TVTKPGK
+1830 TVTRPGK

-1860 DELLDALN
+1860 DDLLTKLSGAN
-1868 KAQTEGKEITATPNF
+1868 EVTATPNF
-1883 KNKTSSG
+1883 KNKASSG

-1903 NKSTMGEADA
+1903 KTEPAKADA

-1943 WTFAPNDATTRGMIV
+1943 WTFAPNNATTRGMIV

-1983 DNGISDGTNMPG
+1983 QNDISDGTNMLG
-1995 VITREQLATILYRY
+1995 VITREQLATILFRY
-2009 AKQKGYDVSKS
+2009 ARMKGYDVSKS

-2026 SDADKVSGYAF
+2026 VDSDKVSSYAF

>member
-1 MKTPSNNIM
+1 MPLSDLTVQESVYPGITFNPSF
-10 KGEGAC
+10 EYSC
-16 ALPFLFK
+16 ALIYQFANNP
-23 KSVLLLGML
+23 VTPA
-32 MLVLLAIPP
+32 VN
-41 IKALA
+41 KAVNILIQ
-46 ANEYTIGDMVFEI
+46 IG
-59 DGEHEVAA
+59 
-67 YIESGYY
+67 ESG
-74 DAPTLLVRVPS
+74 
-85 NATQIGINVRAN
+85 
-97 YGILTDYGYETSY
+97 
-110 GEYKPSGEYHIWTF
+110 SGLS
-124 DDEKVKIADVEK
+124 DEQ
-136 GDWVDEAY
+136 
-144 TKYDL
+144 
-149 YIAAFIDTFDV
+149 
-160 DEEFADIVF
+160 
-169 FKSDVPISGGG
+169 
-180 LTDEEKKPLKDLLD
+180 KKPLSDLLA
-194 TVSGANE
+194 TVADDNE
-201 TKWYQTGDRY
+201 NYYKTDDRY
-211 NGRDVIE
+211 NG
-218 DKNSGFWTEFIAENG
+218 
-233 ARSIAEEMLEH
+233 LEH
-244 ASNTKQIETA
+244 ITGAGKSFWAEFVAANGPRATAQRALETA
-254 TENLRMAI
+254 TKEEEITSAVSTLRTAI
-262 QKLIPISRANTTPAY
+262 SRLIPATRVNTTLLY
-277 EAIEAATIT
+277 EELLNKPS
-286 EKDDYTP
+286 KDDYTP
-293 RSWAAYSEAK
+293 RTWAAYAEVRDRAEAMMASMFDDK
-303 DAATALMDTMF
+303 GNPTDANT
-314 ADGKPTQANNASAND
+314 SANGKQD
-329 TINAAAK
+329 ELVALAVELTSK
-336 RLRDAQAALDLRVSK
+336 REALDLRVSK
-351 YGTDGETRVKLM
+351 YGKDGETRVKLM

-368 ELNRRFSAPGALD
+368 ELNRRFSAPDALN
-381 GYTAESIAALQSALK
+381 GYTSESVAALQSALK

-410 IGQLEAGRLTDAVR
+410 IGQLESSRLTSAVR
-424 AARAAAAGLETQ
+424 EARAAAAGLETL
-436 SQKQIHVK
+436 SQEPIHVK
-444 LSALDAYDVYM
+444 LSALDAYDVYQK
-455 GRTDMWWALH
+455 RTDMWWALH
-465 NKNILTTELELPANA
+465 NKNILTTELTLPANA

-505 LVFLNGEL
+505 LVFRNGEL

-527 SDGVFESLKL
+527 EGGVFESLKL

-591 ITVTSDAA
+591 VTVTSDAA

-623 DVETV
+623 DAETV
-628 STRYVHRNTYQ
+628 STNYVHRDTYQ

-727 VQAIANAETLGE
+727 VQAIANAETLGV

-775 LPSNVTKLDKSAEA
+775 LPNNVTKLDKSAEA

-837 AFSDGVTEDDQKTI
+837 AFSDGVTEDNQKTI

-866 WYQQNPVSE
+866 WYQKNPVSG

-897 PETNNSYAYTRLD
+897 AETNNSYAYTRLD

-975 TRVLGKMTFKVN
+975 TRVLGKMTFTVN
-987 GTEYAI
+987 DTEYTI

-1006 KSALDFYDGTAY
+1006 KSALDFYDGTGY
-1018 RGRSAQN
+1018 RGRNAQV

-1054 AGTTSEVDQARADAL
+1054 AGTTSEVEKARTDAL
-1069 NALNAV
+1069 TALEAILNNYAEKYDAQSETYLAIKA
-1075 FGKYDETHKNYIAI
+1075 KYDEGVAKIE
-1089 KAAYDKGVSAINAA
+1089 DKDQTS
-1103 QTVDAISTARRDAA
+1103 TVDAINAERRSTANAMA
-1117 KAIEKA
+1117 KA
-1123 AAGSTGV
+1123 AAGNTGE
-1130 DESFRDGWGNSE
+1130 DARFKEHWGDPE
-1142 NDKGFYAGTPVG
+1142 NNDGFYAGTPVG

-1169 EGFYSDPND
+1169 EGLYSDPNA
-1178 PDYNITQDSIVYKEN
+1178 PDYSLEKAIVYEPT
-1193 YTIGDQDSMMT
+1193 YTIGDEDSMMT

-1212 DGYEWTGT
+1212 SGYEWTGT

-1230 SGIAQKGRPDI
+1230 SGIMKKGEKDI

-1247 GGNESGWMGTLNGFF
+1247 GGDESGWMGTLNGFF
-1262 VNLSFAQF
+1262 VNLSFAEF
-1270 TVQPNQNT
+1270 TVKKNQST
-1278 NIQLSDGDVIHV
+1278 NIQLADGDVIHV
-1290 MYTCTGLG
+1290 MYTSTGLG

-1331 SVAQPGG
+1331 ASAAEPGG

-1345 IDGDAAELT
+1345 IDDNATELT
-1354 ITTDAANK
+1354 ILADAANK

-1373 VTDNTEGGSYYKSTQ
+1373 VTDNTEGSSYYKSTQ

-1407 PSMNNQSTEARD
+1407 PSMNNQSTEARE
-1419 YVGTWYELHIVSAN
+1419 YVGTWYELHIVSAS
-1433 SGGSDVDAQIDALP
+1433 SGGTEVDAQIDALP
-1447 NPNDLTY
+1447 NPDDLTY
-1454 MNRETYRQDIVQ
+1454 ENRENYRQDIVQ
-1466 AKQALDAL
+1466 AKKAMDAL
-1474 KDPSSVSADRKQ
+1474 KDSKVDEVRAK
-1486 KLEALCTKL
+1486 KLTDLCEKL

-1505 AAIAALPSVSNATLD
+1505 AAIAKLPSVSNAALE
-1520 DEAAINAA
+1520 DEESINAA
-1528 KTKYDALDADM
+1528 KEKYDALDTE
-1539 LTYLK
+1539 LLKYLK

-1550 LSDLLQRMEELNEEL
+1550 LSDLLQRMKELNEEL
-1565 LTKLVVAPDTVTAVV
+1565 LTKLVVTPDTVTAVV

-1590 GYITEGQ
+1590 GYITEGEPI
-1597 DVTLNGETVKRSG
+1597 TLNGEPITRSG
-1610 TKFTL
+1610 SKFTL

-1687 SGDASASVT
+1687 SGNADASVT
-1696 AEVKLNISVKNYE
+1696 AEVKLNISVEKYE
-1709 DVGGKQELTLDITP
+1709 EVGGKQELTLDITP
-1723 QVTYT
+1723 QVAYT

-1735 LSIKTETLDNSAI
+1735 LSTKTETLDNSAI
-1748 KAPVTISVALPLDM
+1748 KAPVTISVALPLNM

-1830 TVTKPGK
+1830 TVTRPGK
-1837 DFTGWTFVIDG
+1837 DFTGWTFVIGG

-1890 SGSSGKIESPNKP
+1890 GSSSGKIESPNKP
-1903 NKSTMGEADA
+1903 KTEPAKADA
-1913 SKFRDVAASDWYFDA
+1913 SKFRDVATSDWYFDA

-1983 DNGISDGTNMPG
+1983 QNDISDGTNMPG
-1995 VITREQLATILYRY
+1995 VITREQLATILFRY
-2009 AKQKGYDVSKS
+2009 ARMKGYDVSKS

-2026 SDADKVSGYAF
+2026 VDSDKVSSYAF

>member
-1 MKTPSNNIM
+1 MPNSPTASSVNQVVTKTYFFEYTEASFSITNKTGVVIVPLNIYKVDNFD
-10 KGEGAC
+10 KGVVINFLNTSPNWSKNADALSSAKASRSVLQSFGYKLDDKATDFYYLYFTDAGTPGNYKSLNFAVLIEITPNGTEPPKPLNFDELNKQLGRVSDEKSSDWYTTGDHWNGAEYSKNGFWADLTKAGGSLATAKKALNAVTQDEIDTAC
-16 ALPFLFK
+16 ANLK
-23 KSVLLLGML
+23 T
-32 MLVLLAIPP
+32 AI
-41 IKALA
+41 
-46 ANEYTIGDMVFEI
+46 G
-59 DGEHEVAA
+59 
-67 YIESGYY
+67 
-74 DAPTLLVRVPS
+74 
-85 NATQIGINVRAN
+85 
-97 YGILTDYGYETSY
+97 
-110 GEYKPSGEYHIWTF
+110 
-124 DDEKVKIADVEK
+124 
-136 GDWVDEAY
+136 
-144 TKYDL
+144 
-149 YIAAFIDTFDV
+149 
-160 DEEFADIVF
+160 
-169 FKSDVPISGGG
+169 
-180 LTDEEKKPLKDLLD
+180 
-194 TVSGANE
+194 
-201 TKWYQTGDRY
+201 
-211 NGRDVIE
+211 
-218 DKNSGFWTEFIAENG
+218 
-233 ARSIAEEMLEH
+233 
-244 ASNTKQIETA
+244 
-254 TENLRMAI
+254 
-262 QKLIPISRANTTPAY
+262 KLIPTTRANTTLLY
-277 EAIEAATIT
+277 EELLN
-286 EKDDYTP
+286 EPSKDDYTP
-293 RSWAAYSEAK
+293 RTWAAYAEVRDRAEAMMASMFDGEGNPT
-303 DAATALMDTMF
+303 DANT
-314 ADGKPTQANNASAND
+314 SANGKQD
-329 TINAAAK
+329 ELEALAAELTSK
-336 RLRDAQAALDLRVSK
+336 REALDLRVSK
-351 YGTDGETRVKLM
+351 YGKDGETRVKLM

-410 IGQLEAGRLTDAVR
+410 IGQLESSRLTNAVR
-424 AARAAAAGLETQ
+424 AARAAAAGLETE
-436 SQKQIHVK
+436 SQEQIHVK
-444 LSALDAYDVYM
+444 LSALDAYDVYQK
-455 GRTDMWWALH
+455 RTDMWWALH
-465 NKNILTTELELPANA
+465 NKNILTTELTLPANA

-505 LVFLNGEL
+505 LVFRNGEL
-513 LNTTSMFTYNDIGV
+513 LNTTSMFDYNDIGV
-527 SDGVFESLKL
+527 PDGVFESLKL

-569 PEYFRYSTIEAP
+569 PEYFRYSRVEAP

-591 ITVTSDAA
+591 VTVTSDAA

-623 DVETV
+623 DAETV
-628 STRYVHRNTYQ
+628 STNYVHRNTHQ

-673 GPSVLVHVLPTNDL
+673 GPSVLIHVLPTNDL

-717 RLVKD
+717 LLVK
-722 AYENG
+722 ATYENG
-727 VQAIANAETLGE
+727 VQAIANAETLGV

-775 LPSNVTKLDKSAEA
+775 LPNNVNKLDKSAEA

-837 AFSDGVTEDDQKTI
+837 AFSNGVTEDDQKTI
-851 LAMIDYLKANTPHED
+851 LAMIDYLKTHTPNED
-866 WYQQNPVSE
+866 WYQQNPVSG
-875 IGNQKLA
+875 IGNQRLA

-897 PETNNSYAYTRLD
+897 AETNNSYAYTKLD
-910 ESYALQRDIYACISP
+910 ESYALQRDIYACVSP

-937 IAGGNMNG
+937 IENGNRNG

-975 TRVLGKMTFKVN
+975 TRVLGKMTFTVN
-987 GTEYAI
+987 DTEYTI

-1006 KSALDFYDGTAY
+1006 KSALDFYDGTGY
-1018 RGRSAQN
+1018 RGRNAQV

-1054 AGTTSEVDQARADAL
+1054 AGTTSEVEKARNDAL
-1069 NALNAV
+1069 TALNAV
-1075 FGKYDETHKNYIAI
+1075 FGKYDETHKNYAAI
-1089 KAAYDKGVSAINAA
+1089 EAAYGKGVSDINAA
-1103 QTVDAISTARRDAA
+1103 QTVDAINTARREAA

-1130 DESFRDGWGNSE
+1130 DESFLDGWGNSE

-1278 NIQLSDGDVIHV
+1278 NIQLADGDVIHV
-1290 MYTCTGLG
+1290 MYTSTGLG

-1331 SVAQPGG
+1331 ASAAEPGG

-1345 IDGDAAELT
+1345 IDDNATELT
-1354 ITTDAANK
+1354 ILADAANK

-1373 VTDNTEGGSYYKSTQ
+1373 VTDNTEGSSYYKSTQ

-1407 PSMNNQSTEARD
+1407 PSMNNQSTEARE
-1419 YVGTWYELHIVSAN
+1419 YVGTWYELHIVSAS
-1433 SGGSDVDAQIDALP
+1433 SGGTEVDAQIDALP
-1447 NPNDLTY
+1447 NPDDLTY
-1454 MNRETYRQDIVQ
+1454 ENRENYRQDIVQ
-1466 AKQALDAL
+1466 AKKAMDAL
-1474 KDPSSVSADRKQ
+1474 KDSKVDEVRAK
-1486 KLEALCTKL
+1486 KLTDLCEKL

-1505 AAIAALPSVSNATLD
+1505 AAIAKLPSVSNAALE
-1520 DEAAINAA
+1520 DEESINAA
-1528 KTKYDALDADM
+1528 KEKYDALDTE
-1539 LTYLK
+1539 LLKYLK

-1550 LSDLLQRMEELNEEL
+1550 LSDLLQRMKELNEEL
-1565 LTKLVVAPDTVTAVV
+1565 LTKLVVTPDTVTAVV

-1590 GYITEGQ
+1590 GYITEGEPI
-1597 DVTLNGETVKRSG
+1597 TLNGEPITRSG
-1610 TKFTL
+1610 SKFTL

-1687 SGDASASVT
+1687 SGNADASVT
-1696 AEVKLNISVKNYE
+1696 AEVKLNISVEKYE
-1709 DVGGKQELTLDITP
+1709 EVGGKQELTLDITP

-1735 LSIKTETLDNSAI
+1735 LSTKTETLDNSAI

-1782 PTIERNVATWQ
+1782 PTIKNGVATWQ

-1848 TEYPGGPYTKLT
+1848 TEYPGAPYTKLT
-1860 DELLDALN
+1860 DDLLTKLSGAN
-1868 KAQTEGKEITATPNF
+1868 EVTATPNF

-1890 SGSSGKIESPNKP
+1890 SGSSGKIESPNKPNKP

-1958 TILARVEGVNT
+1958 TILARVEGINT

-1983 DNGISDGTNMPG
+1983 QNDISDGTNMPG
-1995 VITREQLATILYRY
+1995 VITREQLATILFRY
-2009 AKQKGYDVSKS
+2009 ARMKGYDVSKS
-2020 AALTGF
+2020 AVLTGF

>member
-1 MKTPSNNIM
+1 
-10 KGEGAC
+10 
-16 ALPFLFK
+16 
-23 KSVLLLGML
+23 
-32 MLVLLAIPP
+32 
-41 IKALA
+41 
-46 ANEYTIGDMVFEI
+46 
-59 DGEHEVAA
+59 
-67 YIESGYY
+67 
-74 DAPTLLVRVPS
+74 
-85 NATQIGINVRAN
+85 
-97 YGILTDYGYETSY
+97 
-110 GEYKPSGEYHIWTF
+110 
-124 DDEKVKIADVEK
+124 
-136 GDWVDEAY
+136 
-144 TKYDL
+144 
-149 YIAAFIDTFDV
+149 
-160 DEEFADIVF
+160 
-169 FKSDVPISGGG
+169 
-180 LTDEEKKPLKDLLD
+180 
-194 TVSGANE
+194 
-201 TKWYQTGDRY
+201 
-211 NGRDVIE
+211 
-218 DKNSGFWTEFIAENG
+218 
-233 ARSIAEEMLEH
+233 
-244 ASNTKQIETA
+244 
-254 TENLRMAI
+254 
-262 QKLIPISRANTTPAY
+262 
-277 EAIEAATIT
+277 
-286 EKDDYTP
+286 
-293 RSWAAYSEAK
+293 
-303 DAATALMDTMF
+303 
-314 ADGKPTQANNASAND
+314 
-329 TINAAAK
+329 
-336 RLRDAQAALDLRVSK
+336 
-351 YGTDGETRVKLM
+351 
-363 ASALE
+363 
-368 ELNRRFSAPGALD
+368 
-381 GYTAESIAALQSALK
+381 
-396 TANET
+396 
-401 LAETPVYSA
+401 
-410 IGQLEAGRLTDAVR
+410 
-424 AARAAAAGLETQ
+424 
-436 SQKQIHVK
+436 
-444 LSALDAYDVYM
+444 
-455 GRTDMWWALH
+455 
-465 NKNILTTELELPANA
+465 
-480 SAASVLREKNLL
+480 
-492 KRTLNESKYDPSL
+492 
-505 LVFLNGEL
+505 
-513 LNTTSMFTYNDIGV
+513 
-527 SDGVFESLKL
+527 
-537 HDGDELTL
+537 
-545 VWICGKQIM
+545 
-554 YSSTAGY
+554 
-561 YTQYLYEI
+561 
-569 PEYFRYSTIEAP
+569 
-581 AEVVAGEAFE
+581 
-591 ITVTSDAA
+591 
-599 LPFLAT
+599 
-605 GEKTPVVGA
+605 
-614 TIRRSATEA
+614 
-623 DVETV
+623 
-628 STRYVHRNTYQ
+628 
-639 TTDENGKAT
+639 
-648 LTLYNE
+648 
-654 GYVLINAFR
+654 
-663 TEDEEGRYIV
+663 
-673 GPSVLVHVLPTNDL
+673 
-687 ESVKLQ
+687 
-693 LRKELDEVYY
+693 
-703 DENYPES
+703 
-710 VFTPENW
+710 
-717 RLVKD
+717 
-722 AYENG
+722 
-727 VQAIANAETLGE
+727 
-739 ASSEQESAIQEIKRL
+739 
-754 QSTADSGNNSNLKK
+754 
-768 FRDILAE
+768 
-775 LPSNVTKLDKSAEA
+775 
-789 RIEELKAA
+789 
-797 YESMTDYQRNELSEQ
+797 
-812 EVARYEEI
+812 
-820 INAELKEA
+820 
-828 QKHQLKFEQ
+828 
-837 AFSDGVTEDDQKTI
+837 
-851 LAMIDYLKANTPHED
+851 
-866 WYQQNPVSE
+866 
-875 IGNQKLA
+875 
-882 ELFTFN
+882 
-888 TVTGSKMNS
+888 
-897 PETNNSYAYTRLD
+897 
-910 ESYALQRDIYACISP
+910 
-925 EYAAYILCRDAA
+925 
-937 IAGGNMNG
+937 
-945 PGVISA
+945 
-951 ADGSWSI
+951 
-958 SDENM
+958 
-963 QMYVPDSSESNT
+963 
-975 TRVLGKMTFKVN
+975 
-987 GTEYAI
+987 
-993 RSIKVTGLENAAQ
+993 
-1006 KSALDFYDGTAY
+1006 
-1018 RGRSAQN
+1018 
-1025 QCNQI
+1025 
-1030 VQDSFLNFTMPFDD
+1030 
-1044 VTITVTWGPV
+1044 
-1054 AGTTSEVDQARADAL
+1054 
-1069 NALNAV
+1069 
-1075 FGKYDETHKNYIAI
+1075 
-1089 KAAYDKGVSAINAA
+1089 
-1103 QTVDAISTARRDAA
+1103 
-1117 KAIEKA
+1117 
-1123 AAGSTGV
+1123 
-1130 DESFRDGWGNSE
+1130 
-1142 NDKGFYAGTPVG
+1142 
-1154 TVTVIV
+1154 
-1160 ENTTYSGAP
+1160 
-1169 EGFYSDPND
+1169 
-1178 PDYNITQDSIVYKEN
+1178 
-1193 YTIGDQDSMMT
+1193 MT

-1419 YVGTWYELHIVSAN
+1419 YVGTWYELHIVSAS
-1433 SGGSDVDAQIDALP
+1433 SGGTEVDAQIDALP

-1454 MNRETYRQDIVQ
+1454 ENRENYRQDIVQ
-1466 AKQALDAL
+1466 AKKAMDAL
-1474 KDPSSVSADRKQ
+1474 KDSKVDDVRVK
-1486 KLEALCTKL
+1486 KLTDLCEKL

-1505 AAIAALPSVSNATLD
+1505 AAIAKLPSVSNATLD
-1520 DEAAINAA
+1520 DETAINAA

-1687 SGDASASVT
+1687 SSDASASVT

-1728 VTADGQT
+1728 VTASDGT
-1735 LSIKTETLDNSAI
+1735 TTTTEPETLDNSAI

-1848 TEYPGGPYTKLT
+1848 TEYPGGSYTKLT
-1860 DELLDALN
+1860 DDLLTKLSGAN
-1868 KAQTEGKEITATPNF
+1868 EVTATPNF

-1890 SGSSGKIESPNKP
+1890 GSSFGKIESPNKP

-1969 NGNPWYA
+1969 TGNPWYA

-1983 DNGISDGTNMPG
+1983 QNDISDGTNMPG

-2026 SDADKVSGYAF
+2026 VDSDKVSSYAV
-2037 DAMQWAVAE
+2037 DAMQWAAAE

>member
-1 MKTPSNNIM
+1 MDTAKQVGTITYNGTSYPLFNVQVNLQEYDAISIVKESGTITVNGAETKYPTGIQANNS
-10 KGEGAC
+10 GTVGLVPDREVPYDQENVVFDA
-16 ALPFLFK
+16 A
-23 KSVLLLGML
+23 KSCYQDN
-32 MLVLLAIPP
+32 
-41 IKALA
+41 KASITL
-46 ANEYTIGDMVFEI
+46 D
-59 DGEHEVAA
+59 DGES
-67 YIESGYY
+67 ISESGTCLLFRLQIGSGRRKTNCAFLAVSWGNFGGTEYDTKVLEELLTSVSDENANNNYY
-74 DAPTLLVRVPS
+74 TSNDRYDGKQYSTISFWAEFTKKDGARDQAQKVLNNPVNQNAINAAVKDLEAAISKLISKKDYANTTLL
-85 NATQIGINVRAN
+85 
-97 YGILTDYGYETSY
+97 YEAMQHTVDKDRYTPMSY
-110 GEYKPSGEYHIWTF
+110 
-124 DDEKVKIADVEK
+124 A
-136 GDWVDEAY
+136 AY
-144 TKYDL
+144 TKAYDEASAL
-149 YIAAFIDTFDV
+149 MAQMFDSDGNPTEANKPDKQQTLEALAEKLEAAWKNL
-160 DEEFADIVF
+160 DER
-169 FKSDVPISGGG
+169 
-180 LTDEEKKPLKDLLD
+180 
-194 TVSGANE
+194 VS
-201 TKWYQTGDRY
+201 Y
-211 NGRDVIE
+211 NG
-218 DKNSGFWTEFIAENG
+218 K
-233 ARSIAEEMLEH
+233 
-244 ASNTKQIETA
+244 
-254 TENLRMAI
+254 
-262 QKLIPISRANTTPAY
+262 
-277 EAIEAATIT
+277 
-286 EKDDYTP
+286 
-293 RSWAAYSEAK
+293 
-303 DAATALMDTMF
+303 
-314 ADGKPTQANNASAND
+314 
-329 TINAAAK
+329 
-336 RLRDAQAALDLRVSK
+336 
-351 YGTDGETRVKLM
+351 DGETRVKLM

-465 NKNILTTELELPANA
+465 NKNILTTELELPANT

-591 ITVTSDAA
+591 VTVTSDAA

-623 DVETV
+623 DAETV
-628 STRYVHRNTYQ
+628 STNYVHRDTYQ

-1454 MNRETYRQDIVQ
+1454 TNRETYRQDIVQ

-1735 LSIKTETLDNSAI
+1735 LSTKTETLDNSAI
-1748 KAPVTISVALPLDM
+1748 KAPVTISVALPLGM

-1890 SGSSGKIESPNKP
+1890 SSSSGKIESPNKP
-1903 NKSTMGEADA
+1903 KTEPAKADA
-1913 SKFRDVAASDWYFDA
+1913 SKFRDVATSDWYFDA

-2009 AKQKGYDVSKS
+2009 AKQKGYDVSKT

-2046 ELLKG
+2046 GLLQG

>member
-1 MKTPSNNIM
+1 MPNSPTASSVNQVVTKTYFFEYTEASFSITNKTGVVIVPLNIYKVDNFD
-10 KGEGAC
+10 KGVVINFLNTSPNWSKNADALSSAKASRSVLQSFGYKLDDKATDFYYLYFTDAGTPGNYKSLNFAVLIEITPNGTEPPKPLNFDELNKQLGRVSDEKSSDWYTTGDHWNGAEYSKNGFWADLTKAGGSLATAKKALNAVTQDEIDTAC
-16 ALPFLFK
+16 ANLK
-23 KSVLLLGML
+23 T
-32 MLVLLAIPP
+32 AI
-41 IKALA
+41 
-46 ANEYTIGDMVFEI
+46 G
-59 DGEHEVAA
+59 
-67 YIESGYY
+67 
-74 DAPTLLVRVPS
+74 
-85 NATQIGINVRAN
+85 
-97 YGILTDYGYETSY
+97 
-110 GEYKPSGEYHIWTF
+110 
-124 DDEKVKIADVEK
+124 
-136 GDWVDEAY
+136 
-144 TKYDL
+144 
-149 YIAAFIDTFDV
+149 
-160 DEEFADIVF
+160 
-169 FKSDVPISGGG
+169 
-180 LTDEEKKPLKDLLD
+180 
-194 TVSGANE
+194 
-201 TKWYQTGDRY
+201 
-211 NGRDVIE
+211 
-218 DKNSGFWTEFIAENG
+218 
-233 ARSIAEEMLEH
+233 
-244 ASNTKQIETA
+244 
-254 TENLRMAI
+254 
-262 QKLIPISRANTTPAY
+262 KLIPTTRANTTLLY
-277 EAIEAATIT
+277 EELLN
-286 EKDDYTP
+286 EPSKDDYTP
-293 RSWAAYSEAK
+293 RTWAAYAEVRDRAEAMMASMFDGEGNPT
-303 DAATALMDTMF
+303 DANT
-314 ADGKPTQANNASAND
+314 SANGKQD
-329 TINAAAK
+329 ELEALAAELTSK
-336 RLRDAQAALDLRVSK
+336 REALDLRVSK
-351 YGTDGETRVKLM
+351 YGKDGETRVKLM

-368 ELNRRFSAPGALD
+368 ELNRRFSAPDALN
-381 GYTAESIAALQSALK
+381 GYTSESVAALQSALK

-410 IGQLEAGRLTDAVR
+410 IGQLESSRLTNAVR
-424 AARAAAAGLETQ
+424 AARAAAAGLETL
-436 SQKQIHVK
+436 SQEPIHVK
-444 LSALDAYDVYM
+444 LSALDAYDVYQK
-455 GRTDMWWALH
+455 RTDMWWALH
-465 NKNILTTELELPANA
+465 NKNILTTELELPANT

-492 KRTLNESKYDPSL
+492 KRTLNEGKYDPSL
-505 LVFLNGEL
+505 LVFCNGEL
-513 LNTTSMFTYNDIGV
+513 LNTTSMFTYNDIGAEG
-527 SDGVFESLKL
+527 GVFESLKL
-537 HDGDELTL
+537 HNGDELTL

-569 PEYFRYSTIEAP
+569 PEYFRYSTIDAP
-581 AEVVAGEAFE
+581 AEVVAGEPFE

-623 DVETV
+623 DAETV
-628 STRYVHRNTYQ
+628 STNYVHRNTYQ

-717 RLVKD
+717 LLVKA

-727 VQAIANAETLGE
+727 VQAIANAETLGV

-775 LPSNVTKLDKSAEA
+775 LPNDVNKLDKSAEA

-812 EVARYEEI
+812 EIARYEEI
-820 INAELKEA
+820 INAKLKEA
-828 QKHQLKFEQ
+828 QKHRLKFEQ

-851 LAMIDYLKANTPHED
+851 LAMIDYLKTHTPNED
-866 WYQQNPVSE
+866 WYQQNPVSG
-875 IGNQKLA
+875 IGNQRLA

-897 PETNNSYAYTRLD
+897 AETNNSYAYTKLD

-937 IAGGNMNG
+937 IADGNMNG

-951 ADGSWSI
+951 ADESWSI
-958 SDENM
+958 SDESM

-975 TRVLGKMTFKVN
+975 TRVLGKMTFTVN
-987 GTEYAI
+987 DTEYTI

-1006 KSALDFYDGTAY
+1006 KSALDFYDGTGY
-1018 RGRSAQN
+1018 RGRNAQV

-1054 AGTTSEVDQARADAL
+1054 AGTTSEVEKARTDAL
-1069 NALNAV
+1069 TALEAILTNYAE
-1075 FGKYDETHKNYIAI
+1075 KYDEQSETYLAI
-1089 KAAYDKGVSAINAA
+1089 KAKYDEGVARIKDKD
-1103 QTVDAISTARRDAA
+1103 QTPTVDAINAERRSTANAMA
-1117 KAIEKA
+1117 KA
-1123 AAGSTGV
+1123 AAGNTGE
-1130 DESFRDGWGNSE
+1130 DDKFKEHWGDPE
-1142 NDKGFYAGTPVG
+1142 NNDGFYAGTPVG

-1169 EGFYSDPND
+1169 EGLYSDPNA
-1178 PDYNITQDSIVYKEN
+1178 PDYSLEKTIVYKPN
-1193 YTIGDQDSMMT
+1193 YTIGDEDSMMT

-1212 DGYEWTGT
+1212 SGYEWTGT

-1247 GGNESGWMGTLNGFF
+1247 GGDESGWMGTLNGFF
-1262 VNLSFAQF
+1262 VNLSFAEF
-1270 TVQPNQNT
+1270 TVKKNTST
-1278 NIQLSDGDVIHV
+1278 NIQLADGDVIHV
-1290 MYTCTGLG
+1290 MYTSTGLG

-1319 GDKTLVLAPEFE
+1319 GDKTVVLAPEFE
-1331 SVAQPGG
+1331 ASAAEPGG

-1345 IDGDAAELT
+1345 IDDNATELT
-1354 ITTDAANK
+1354 ILADAANK

-1373 VTDNTEGGSYYKSTQ
+1373 VTDNTEGSSYYKSTQ

-1407 PSMNNQSTEARD
+1407 PSMNNQSTEARE
-1419 YVGTWYELHIVSAN
+1419 YVGTWYELHIVSAS
-1433 SGGSDVDAQIDALP
+1433 SGGTEVDAQIDALP
-1447 NPNDLTY
+1447 NPDDLTY
-1454 MNRETYRQDIVQ
+1454 ENRENYRQDIVQ
-1466 AKQALDAL
+1466 AKKAMDAL
-1474 KDPSSVSADRKQ
+1474 KDSKVDEVRAK
-1486 KLEALCTKL
+1486 KLTDLCEKL

-1505 AAIAALPSVSNATLD
+1505 AAIAKLPSVSNAALE
-1520 DEAAINAA
+1520 DEESINAA
-1528 KTKYDALDADM
+1528 KEKYDALDTE
-1539 LTYLK
+1539 LLKYLK

-1550 LSDLLQRMEELNEEL
+1550 LSDLLQRMKELNEEL
-1565 LTKLVVAPDTVTAVV
+1565 LTKLVVTPDTVTAVV

-1590 GYITEGQ
+1590 GYITEGEPI
-1597 DVTLNGETVKRSG
+1597 TLNGEPITRSG
-1610 TKFTL
+1610 SKFTL
-1615 GNTVYRVVLNVTV
+1615 GNTVYRVVLNVTER
-1628 QPVNVTLD
+1628 PINVTLD
-1636 EKRPEITPAENASP
+1636 EKRPEIAPAEDA
-1650 ETKAAAN
+1650 TDDTKKAAA

-1677 TETAKKQAEA
+1677 TETARKQAEA

-1696 AEVKLNISVKNYE
+1696 AEVKLNISVEKYE
-1709 DVGGKQELTLDITP
+1709 EVGGKQELTLDITP

-1735 LSIKTETLDNSAI
+1735 LSTKTETLDNSAI

-1890 SGSSGKIESPNKP
+1890 GSSSGKIESPNKP
-1903 NKSTMGEADA
+1903 KTEPAKADA
-1913 SKFRDVAASDWYFDA
+1913 SKFRDVATSDWYFDA

-1983 DNGISDGTNMPG
+1983 QNDISDGTNMPG
-1995 VITREQLATILYRY
+1995 VITREQLATILFRY
-2009 AKQKGYDVSKS
+2009 ARMKGYDVSKS

-2026 SDADKVSGYAF
+2026 VDSDKVSSYAF

>member
-1 MKTPSNNIM
+1 MDT
-10 KGEGAC
+10 A
-16 ALPFLFK
+16 K
-23 KSVLLLGML
+23 KVG
-32 MLVLLAIPP
+32 
-41 IKALA
+41 
-46 ANEYTIGDMVFEI
+46 TIT
-59 DGEHEVAA
+59 
-67 YIESGYY
+67 YK
-74 DAPTLLVRVPS
+74 
-85 NATQIGINVRAN
+85 
-97 YGILTDYGYETSY
+97 ETSY
-110 GEYKPSGEYHIWTF
+110 PLFNVQVNLQEYDAISIVKESGTITVNGAKTKYPTGIQANNSGTVGLVPDREVPYDQENVVFDAAKSCYQDNKASITLDDGESISESGTCLLFRLQIGSGRRKTNCAFLAVSWGNFGGTEYDTKVLEELLTSVS
-124 DDEKVKIADVEK
+124 DENANNNYYTSNDRYDGKQYSTISFWAEFTKKDGARDQAQKVLNNPVNQNAINAAVKDLEAAISKLISKKDYANTTLLYEAMQHT
-136 GDWVDEAY
+136 VDKDRYTPMSYAAY
-144 TKYDL
+144 TKAYDEASAL
-149 YIAAFIDTFDV
+149 MAQMFDSDGNPTEANKPDKQQTLEALAEKLEAAWKNL
-160 DEEFADIVF
+160 DER
-169 FKSDVPISGGG
+169 
-180 LTDEEKKPLKDLLD
+180 
-194 TVSGANE
+194 VS
-201 TKWYQTGDRY
+201 Y
-211 NGRDVIE
+211 NG
-218 DKNSGFWTEFIAENG
+218 K
-233 ARSIAEEMLEH
+233 
-244 ASNTKQIETA
+244 
-254 TENLRMAI
+254 
-262 QKLIPISRANTTPAY
+262 
-277 EAIEAATIT
+277 
-286 EKDDYTP
+286 
-293 RSWAAYSEAK
+293 
-303 DAATALMDTMF
+303 
-314 ADGKPTQANNASAND
+314 
-329 TINAAAK
+329 
-336 RLRDAQAALDLRVSK
+336 
-351 YGTDGETRVKLM
+351 DGETRVKLM

-424 AARAAAAGLETQ
+424 AVRAAAAGLETQ

-465 NKNILTTELELPANA
+465 NKNILTTELELPANT

-717 RLVKD
+717 LLVKA